1 MLDWMKKLFNKEE
14 EQTAMNKEVPKQIES
29 QPKIP
34 RVNHY
39 TEAREAQMASR
50 NAGKCRF
57 PLIPDDGFDEDD
69 VREQP
74 RFEEQHVQSGV
85 YEDQP
90 TQRGIK
96 VERSRRPYVE
106 KVVATYEEPEVQY
119 EPDPEPVVKKVS
131 VPSQESSRRPFRP
144 TEMISPIYGYNRPSV
159 EKKVE
164 KQEEEKE
171 REDLEISVEGK
182 SVVDAWLE
190 KKGYTLSAF
199 SEGQTTTPS
208 SSGRAGNQQEEQN
221 HSKKEEKSV
230 VDQWLEKNGYEIERQ
245 EPVVEEKEVV
255 QEINTPQEVSADEFL
270 HKTIAE
276 RTEDAG
282 KEKDVVVSNEN
293 SLQEELVDSQVE
305 HEDTILAEEMKCN
318 TEIEKQTSEESVIV
332 KAEEKLEETI
342 IVEIPEEFAE
352 IAETEEPEVEVTAET
367 EESEEVEVT
376 AETEESEEV
385 EVIAEAEESEEV
397 EVTAETEESEEVE
410 VTAETEESEEVE
422 VTAEAEESEEV
433 EVTAETEEFEEVKVI
448 AEAEESEE
456 AEVTTET
463 EESEEVEEIA
473 ETEESEEVEEI
484 AEAEESEE
492 VEVIAEAEESEEV
505 EVTTE
510 TEESEEVEVT
520 AETEESEEVEV
531 TAEAEESEEVEVT
544 AETEEFEEV
553 KVIAE
558 AEESEEAEVTTET
571 EESEEVEE
579 IAETEESEEVEEIA
593 EAEESEE
600 VEVIAEAEES
610 EEVEV
615 TTETEESEEVEVTAE
630 TEESEEVEVTAEAEE
645 SEEVEVTA
653 ETEEFEEVKVIAE
666 AEESE
671 EVEEIAEAEESEVEA
686 FVELEETQ
694 PEMVLDEAIEQK
706 SEFIHVAEA
715 DEQTK
720 KDVQSFANVLIA
732 ETEEN
737 KLVVEEALVAEEQ
750 PVVEE
755 APIAEGKPVVEE
767 APVAEEQLVVEE
779 ALVAEEQP
787 VVEEAPI
794 AEGKSVVEE
803 APVAEEQLV
812 VEETT
817 IAEEKPVVPKEEP
830 KREKKRHVPF
840 NVVMLKQDRTRLM
853 ERHAARTSVMQ
864 PSMGERVENKPVHQV
879 EESPVQQVVV
889 ESRVEEQ
896 PVKQVVVDPQ
906 VEEQPMQQVVVEP
919 QVEEQPMQQV
929 VVEPQVKEQ
938 PMQQVVVE
946 PQVEVQPMQQVVV
959 EPQVKEQPMQQVV
972 VEPQVKEQ
980 PMQQVVV
987 EPQVE
992 EQLGQQMVVE
1002 SQVEE
1007 KPMQQVV
1014 VEQVQKPISS
1024 TEVQEKAYVVN
1035 QRENDMRNVLQTP
1048 PTYTV
1053 PPLALL
1059 SIPRQAALDNKE
1071 WLEEQKELL
1080 DTTFNNFHVGAHVIN
1095 VSQGPAVTR
1104 FEVQP
1109 DPGVKV
1115 NKITNLS
1122 DDIKLSLAAKDIRI
1136 EAPIPGKSAIG
1147 IEVPNKESK
1156 PVFLREI
1163 LRSPVFTKS
1172 ESPLTV
1178 ALGLDI
1184 SGDPIVTD
1192 IRKMPHGLI
1201 AGATGSG
1208 KSVCINAI
1216 LTSILYKAKPHEVK
1230 LMLIDPKMV
1239 ELAPYNSVPHLVAP
1253 VITDV
1258 KAATAALKW
1267 AVEEMERRYELFAH
1281 AGARDLTRYNTIVS
1295 EREIPG
1301 ETLPYIVI
1309 VIDELADLMM
1319 VAPGD
1324 VEEAI
1329 CRIAQKA
1336 RACGIHLLVAT
1347 QRPSVDVI
1355 TGLIKSNI
1363 PTRIAFTVSS
1373 QVDSRTII
1381 DIGGAEKLLGR
1392 GDMLFLGNGTSKPV
1406 RVQGVYVSD
1415 DEIEK
1420 TVDHVK
1426 KQMKPNYLF
1435 QQEDLL
1441 AKTEQSESEDELFFD
1456 ACQFV
1461 VEQGGASTSSVQ
1473 RKFRI
1478 GYNRAARLIEEMES
1492 QGIISEARG
1501 TKPRDVLISEDE
1513 FAAMQETNV

>member
-14 EQTAMNKEVPKQIES
+14 EQTALNKEVQKQIES

-57 PLIPDDGFDEDD
+57 PLVPDNGFDEEDE
-69 VREQP
+69 REVDH
-74 RFEEQHVQSGV
+74 FEEQPVQGV
-85 YEDQP
+85 TYEEP
-90 TQRGIK
+90 TAQRGIQ

-106 KVVATYEEPEVQY
+106 KVVSTYEEPEVQY
-119 EPDPEPVVKKVS
+119 EPVREAVVKKAS
-131 VPSQESSRRPFRP
+131 APSQESNRRPFRP

-164 KQEEEKE
+164 KQEEVKE

-182 SVVDAWLE
+182 AVVDAWLE
-190 KKGYTLSAF
+190 KKGYTLSDF
-199 SEGQTTTPS
+199 SEGQATS
-208 SSGRAGNQQEEQN
+208 SSPSHESVGQQD
-221 HSKKEEKSV
+221 KKQEKSV

-245 EPVVEEKEVV
+245 EPLVE
-255 QEINTPQEVSADEFL
+255 
-270 HKTIAE
+270 
-276 RTEDAG
+276 
-282 KEKDVVVSNEN
+282 EKDVVVLNEN
-293 SLQEELVDSQVE
+293 NLQEELVASKVE
-305 HEDTILAEEMKCN
+305 HEDTILSEEIKRN
-318 TEIEKQTSEESVIV
+318 TEIKQPTIEVEKQAPEESVIV
-332 KAEEKLEETI
+332 KAEEKLAETI
-342 IVEIPEEFAE
+342 IVEIPEEPE
-352 IAETEEPEVEVTAET
+352 EVEVITETEEPEEVEVIIET
-367 EESEEVEVT
+367 EELEELEEVEVIT
-376 AETEESEEV
+376 ETEELEEV
-385 EVIAEAEESEEV
+385 EVIAESEEV
-397 EVTAETEESEEVE
+397 EV
-410 VTAETEESEEVE
+410 
-422 VTAEAEESEEV
+422 
-433 EVTAETEEFEEVKVI
+433 
-448 AEAEESEE
+448 
-456 AEVTTET
+456 
-463 EESEEVEEIA
+463 
-473 ETEESEEVEEI
+473 I

-505 EVTTE
+505 EVITE
-510 TEESEEVEVT
+510 TEEP
-520 AETEESEEVEV
+520 
-531 TAEAEESEEVEVT
+531 
-544 AETEEFEEV
+544 
-553 KVIAE
+553 
-558 AEESEEAEVTTET
+558 
-571 EESEEVEE
+571 
-579 IAETEESEEVEEIA
+579 
-593 EAEESEE
+593 EE

-615 TTETEESEEVEVTAE
+615 IAE
-630 TEESEEVEVTAEAEE
+630 TEEPEEVE
-645 SEEVEVTA
+645 
-653 ETEEFEEVKVIAE
+653 VIAE

-671 EVEEIAEAEESEVEA
+671 EVEVIAETEEPEEVEVIAETEELEEVEVIAETEAQEEVEVIAETEAQEEVEVIAETEEPEEVEVIAEAEELEEVE
-686 FVELEETQ
+686 VITETEELEEVEVIAEIKAPVVETFVALEEIQ
-694 PEMVLDEAIEQK
+694 QEDEAIEQK

-720 KDVQSFANVLIA
+720 NDVQSFANVLLA

-737 KLVVEEALVAEEQ
+737 KR
-750 PVVEE
+750 
-755 APIAEGKPVVEE
+755 VVEE
-767 APVAEEQLVVEE
+767 APVAEEQRVVEE
-779 ALVAEEQP
+779 TPVAEEQR
-787 VVEEAPI
+787 
-794 AEGKSVVEE
+794 VVEE
-803 APVAEEQLV
+803 APVAEEQRV
-812 VEETT
+812 VEEAPV
-817 IAEEKPVVPKEEP
+817 AEEQRVVEEAPVAEEQPVVKKEEP

-853 ERHAARTSVMQ
+853 ERHAARANAMQHSVNV
-864 PSMGERVENKPVHQV
+864 RVENR
-879 EESPVQQVVV
+879 PVQQVVA
-889 ESRVEEQ
+889 E
-896 PVKQVVVDPQ
+896 PQ
-906 VEEQPMQQVVVEP
+906 VEEQPMQQVVAEP

-929 VVEPQVKEQ
+929 VVESQVEEQ

-946 PQVEVQPMQQVVV
+946 S
-959 EPQVKEQPMQQVV
+959 
-972 VEPQVKEQ
+972 
-980 PMQQVVV
+980 
-987 EPQVE
+987 QVE
-992 EQLGQQMVVE
+992 EQSV
-1002 SQVEE
+1002 
-1007 KPMQQVV
+1007 QQVV
-1014 VEQVQKPISS
+1014 AEPQMEERPVQQVVEEQVQKPISS

-1035 QRENDMRNVLQTP
+1035 QRENDMRNVLHTP

-1059 SIPRQAALDNKE
+1059 SIPQQSALDNTE
-1071 WLEEQKELL
+1071 WLDEQKELL

-1420 TVDHVK
+1420 TVDHVR

-1435 QQEDLL
+1435 KQEDLL
-1441 AKTEQSESEDELFFD
+1441 AKTEQAESEDELFFE

-1478 GYNRAARLIEEMES
+1478 GYNRAARLIEEMQS

>member
-14 EQTAMNKEVPKQIES
+14 EQTAMNKEVPKQVES

-57 PLIPDDGFDEDD
+57 PLVPDNGFDEED
-69 VREQP
+69 VIETGH
-74 RFEEQHVQSGV
+74 FEEQPVQAV
-85 YEDQP
+85 TYENQP
-90 TQRGIK
+90 IQRGIK
-96 VERSRRPYVE
+96 VERSRRQYVE
-106 KVVATYEEPEVQY
+106 KVVSTYEEPEMQY
-119 EPDPEPVVKKVS
+119 EPEREPVVKKAS
-131 VPSQESSRRPFRP
+131 APAQESNRRPFRP

-159 EKKVE
+159 EKKEE
-164 KQEEEKE
+164 KQEEVKE

-190 KKGYTLSAF
+190 KKGYTLSDF
-199 SEGQTTTPS
+199 SEGQAPTS
-208 SSGRAGNQQEEQN
+208 SSHEGIDQQDQQ
-221 HSKKEEKSV
+221 SKKEEKSV

-245 EPVVEEKEVV
+245 EPIGEEVV
-255 QEINTPQEVSADEFL
+255 QEMSAPQEVPAAELL
-270 HKTIAE
+270 HETIAE
-276 RTEDAG
+276 RMEDA
-282 KEKDVVVSNEN
+282 KQEKDVVVKNVLQTE
-293 SLQEELVDSQVE
+293 SLASKVE
-305 HEDTILAEEMKCN
+305 HEDTILSEEIKRN
-318 TEIEKQTSEESVIV
+318 TEIEQPTIEVEKQAPEESVIV

-342 IVEIPEEFAE
+342 IVEIL
-352 IAETEEPEVEVTAET
+352 
-367 EESEEVEVT
+367 EEVEVI

-385 EVIAEAEESEEV
+385 EVIAETEESEEV
-397 EVTAETEESEEVE
+397 EVIAETEESEEVE
-410 VTAETEESEEVE
+410 VIAETEEQKEVE
-422 VTAEAEESEEV
+422 
-433 EVTAETEEFEEVKVI
+433 VI
-448 AEAEESEE
+448 AEAEEI
-456 AEVTTET
+456 
-463 EESEEVEEIA
+463 EEVEVIAETEAPEEVEVIA
-473 ETEESEEVEEI
+473 ETEEQKEVEVI
-484 AEAEESEE
+484 AEAEETEE
-492 VEVIAEAEESEEV
+492 VEVIAEAEEQEEV
-505 EVTTE
+505 E
-510 TEESEEVEVT
+510 
-520 AETEESEEVEV
+520 A
-531 TAEAEESEEVEVT
+531 
-544 AETEEFEEV
+544 
-553 KVIAE
+553 IAE
-558 AEESEEAEVTTET
+558 AEEQ
-571 EESEEVEE
+571 EEVE
-579 IAETEESEEVEEIA
+579 AIA
-593 EAEESEE
+593 EAEERKE
-600 VEVIAEAEES
+600 VEVIAETEAP
-610 EEVEV
+610 EEVEPV
-615 TTETEESEEVEVTAE
+615 V
-630 TEESEEVEVTAEAEE
+630 
-645 SEEVEVTA
+645 
-653 ETEEFEEVKVIAE
+653 
-666 AEESE
+666 
-671 EVEEIAEAEESEVEA
+671 
-686 FVELEETQ
+686 LEETQ
-694 PEMVLDEAIEQK
+694 QEMVLNEAIEQK
-706 SEFIHVAEA
+706 NEFIHVAEA

-720 KDVQSFANVLIA
+720 KDVQSFADVLI
-732 ETEEN
+732 T
-737 KLVVEEALVAEEQ
+737 
-750 PVVEE
+750 
-755 APIAEGKPVVEE
+755 
-767 APVAEEQLVVEE
+767 EEQLVVEE
-779 ALVAEEQP
+779 TPIVEEQPVAEETPIVEEQPVAEETPIVEEQPVAEETPVAEEQ
-787 VVEEAPI
+787 
-794 AEGKSVVEE
+794 SVVEE
-803 APVAEEQLV
+803 TPVAEEQLV
-812 VEETT
+812 VEETPV
-817 IAEEKPVVPKEEP
+817 AEEQSVVEEAPIVEEQPVAEETPIVEEQPVVQKEEP

-853 ERHAARTSVMQ
+853 ERHAARTNAMQ
-864 PSMGERVENKPVHQV
+864 PSMSERVENKSVHQV
-879 EESPVQQVVV
+879 EE
-889 ESRVEEQ
+889 
-896 PVKQVVVDPQ
+896 K
-906 VEEQPMQQVVVEP
+906 PMQQVVVEP
-919 QVEEQPMQQV
+919 QVEEKPV
-929 VVEPQVKEQ
+929 
-938 PMQQVVVE
+938 QQVVVE
-946 PQVEVQPMQQVVV
+946 PQVEEKPVQQVVV
-959 EPQVKEQPMQQVV
+959 EPQVEEKPVQQVV
-972 VEPQVKEQ
+972 VEPQVEEKPMQQVVVVEPQ
-980 PMQQVVV
+980 VEERPMQQVVV

-992 EQLGQQMVVE
+992 EKPMQQVVVE
-1002 SQVEE
+1002 PQVEE

-1014 VEQVQKPISS
+1014 VEPQVEERPMQQVVVEPQVEEKPMQQVVVEPQVEEKPVQQVVAEQVQKPISS
-1024 TEVQEKAYVVN
+1024 TEVEEKAYVVN
-1035 QRENDMRNVLQTP
+1035 QRENDVRNVLQTP
-1048 PTYTV
+1048 PTYTI
-1053 PPLALL
+1053 PPLTLL
-1059 SIPRQAALDNKE
+1059 SIPQQAALDNTE

-1435 QQEDLL
+1435 KQEDLL
-1441 AKTEQSESEDELFFD
+1441 AKTEQAESEDELFLD

-1492 QGIISEARG
+1492 QGIISEGRG

>member
-14 EQTAMNKEVPKQIES
+14 EQTAMNKEVQKQVES

-57 PLIPDDGFDEDD
+57 PLVPDNGFDEED
-69 VREQP
+69 VIETG
-74 RFEEQHVQSGV
+74 RFEEQPVQAVTYKES
-85 YEDQP
+85 P
-90 TQRGIK
+90 IQRGIK
-96 VERSRRPYVE
+96 VERSRRQYVE
-106 KVVATYEEPEVQY
+106 KVVSTYEEPEMQY
-119 EPDPEPVVKKVS
+119 EPEREPVVKKAS
-131 VPSQESSRRPFRP
+131 TPAQESNRRPFRP

-159 EKKVE
+159 EKKEE
-164 KQEEEKE
+164 KQEEVKE

-190 KKGYTLSAF
+190 KKGYTLSHF
-199 SEGQTTTPS
+199 SEGQAPTS
-208 SSGRAGNQQEEQN
+208 SSHERVEEQDQQ
-221 HSKKEEKSV
+221 SKKEEKSV

-245 EPVVEEKEVV
+245 EPIVEEKEVA
-255 QEINTPQEVSADEFL
+255 QEMSAPQEVPAAELL
-270 HKTIAE
+270 HETIAE
-276 RTEDAG
+276 RMEDA
-282 KEKDVVVSNEN
+282 KQEKDVVVEN
-293 SLQEELVDSQVE
+293 VLQTESLASKVE
-305 HEDTILAEEMKCN
+305 HEDTILLEEMKRN
-318 TEIEKQTSEESVIV
+318 TEIDQPTIEVEKQAPEESVIV

-342 IVEIPEEFAE
+342 IVEIPEEFE
-352 IAETEEPEVEVTAET
+352 EVDVITETEESEEVEVIAEAEESEEVEVIAET
-367 EESEEVEVT
+367 EESEEVEVIAET
-376 AETEESEEV
+376 EESEEVEVIAETEESEEVEVIAETEESEEVEVIAETEESEEV

-397 EVTAETEESEEVE
+397 EV
-410 VTAETEESEEVE
+410 
-422 VTAEAEESEEV
+422 
-433 EVTAETEEFEEVKVI
+433 
-448 AEAEESEE
+448 
-456 AEVTTET
+456 
-463 EESEEVEEIA
+463 IA
-473 ETEESEEVEEI
+473 ET
-484 AEAEESEE
+484 EESEE

-505 EVTTE
+505 EVI
-510 TEESEEVEVT
+510 
-520 AETEESEEVEV
+520 AETK
-531 TAEAEESEEVEVT
+531 AP
-544 AETEEFEEV
+544 
-553 KVIAE
+553 
-558 AEESEEAEVTTET
+558 EEAEPV
-571 EESEEVEE
+571 V
-579 IAETEESEEVEEIA
+579 
-593 EAEESEE
+593 
-600 VEVIAEAEES
+600 
-610 EEVEV
+610 
-615 TTETEESEEVEVTAE
+615 
-630 TEESEEVEVTAEAEE
+630 
-645 SEEVEVTA
+645 
-653 ETEEFEEVKVIAE
+653 
-666 AEESE
+666 
-671 EVEEIAEAEESEVEA
+671 
-686 FVELEETQ
+686 LEETQ
-694 PEMVLDEAIEQK
+694 QEMVLNEAIEQK
-706 SEFIHVAEA
+706 NEFIHVAEA

-720 KDVQSFANVLIA
+720 KDVQSFADVLIA
-732 ETEEN
+732 EEA
-737 KLVVEEALVAEEQ
+737 VIEEAVIEEEQ

-755 APIAEGKPVVEE
+755 AVIEEEQRVVEETVIEEEQPVAEETPVVEEPPVVEE
-767 APVAEEQLVVEE
+767 AAIEEEQSVVEE
-779 ALVAEEQP
+779 TPVVEEQP
-787 VVEEAPI
+787 VVEETVI
-794 AEGKSVVEE
+794 EE
-803 APVAEEQLV
+803 EQPVAEETPV
-812 VEETT
+812 
-817 IAEEKPVVPKEEP
+817 AEEPPVVQKEEP

-840 NVVMLKQDRTRLM
+840 NVVMLKQDRARLV
-853 ERHAARTSVMQ
+853 ERHAARTNAMQ
-864 PSMGERVENKPVHQV
+864 PSMKERVENKPVHQV
-879 EESPVQQVVV
+879 EEQPMQQVVV
-889 ESRVEEQ
+889 EPQVEEQ
-896 PVKQVVVDPQ
+896 PMQQVAVEPQVEEQPMQQVAVEPQVEEQPMQQVAVEPQ

-929 VVEPQVKEQ
+929 VVEPQTE
-938 PMQQVVVE
+938 
-946 PQVEVQPMQQVVV
+946 
-959 EPQVKEQPMQQVV
+959 
-972 VEPQVKEQ
+972 EQ

-992 EQLGQQMVVE
+992 ERPV
-1002 SQVEE
+1002 
-1007 KPMQQVV
+1007 QQVV
-1014 VEQVQKPISS
+1014 VESQQVQKPISS
-1024 TEVQEKAYVVN
+1024 TEVEEKAYVVN
-1035 QRENDMRNVLQTP
+1035 QRENDVRNVLQTP
-1048 PTYTV
+1048 PTYTI
-1053 PPLALL
+1053 PSLTLL
-1059 SIPRQAALDNKE
+1059 SIPQQAALDNTE

-1435 QQEDLL
+1435 KQEDLL
-1441 AKTEQSESEDELFFD
+1441 AKTEQAESEDELFLD

-1492 QGIISEARG
+1492 QGIISEGRG

>member
-57 PLIPDDGFDEDD
+57 PLVPDNGFDEEDESE
-69 VREQP
+69 VN
-74 RFEEQHVQSGV
+74 RFEEQPVQGV
-85 YEDQP
+85 TYEEP
-90 TQRGIK
+90 TAQRGIK

-106 KVVATYEEPEVQY
+106 KVVSTYEEPEVQY
-119 EPDPEPVVKKVS
+119 EPVRESVVKKAS
-131 VPSQESSRRPFRP
+131 VPSQESNRRPFRP

-159 EKKVE
+159 EKKEE
-164 KQEEEKE
+164 KQEEVKE

-190 KKGYTLSAF
+190 KKGYTLSDF
-199 SEGQTTTPS
+199 SEGQAPTS
-208 SSGRAGNQQEEQN
+208 SSHRAANQQGEQQYEEN
-221 HSKKEEKSV
+221 KKEEKSV

-245 EPVVEEKEVV
+245 VPLVEEKEVI
-255 QEINTPQEVSADEFL
+255 QEMSTPQEVSADELL
-270 HKTIAE
+270 HKTVAE
-276 RTEDAG
+276 QMESA
-282 KEKDVVVSNEN
+282 KLEKDVVVLNEN
-293 SLQEELVDSQVE
+293 NLQEELVASKVE
-305 HEDTILAEEMKCN
+305 HEDTILSEEIKRN
-318 TEIEKQTSEESVIV
+318 TEIKQPTIEVEKQAPEESVIV

-342 IVEIPEEFAE
+342 IVEIL
-352 IAETEEPEVEVTAET
+352 
-367 EESEEVEVT
+367 EEV
-376 AETEESEEV
+376 SKV
-385 EVIAEAEESEEV
+385 EVI
-397 EVTAETEESEEVE
+397 
-410 VTAETEESEEVE
+410 
-422 VTAEAEESEEV
+422 
-433 EVTAETEEFEEVKVI
+433 AETEEFEEVVMETEAPEEVEVI
-448 AEAEESEE
+448 TETEESEE
-456 AEVTTET
+456 AEV
-463 EESEEVEEIA
+463 
-473 ETEESEEVEEI
+473 I

-505 EVTTE
+505 EVITE
-510 TEESEEVEVT
+510 TEEL
-520 AETEESEEVEV
+520 
-531 TAEAEESEEVEVT
+531 
-544 AETEEFEEV
+544 
-553 KVIAE
+553 
-558 AEESEEAEVTTET
+558 EEAEV
-571 EESEEVEE
+571 
-579 IAETEESEEVEEIA
+579 IAET
-593 EAEESEE
+593 EESEE

-615 TTETEESEEVEVTAE
+615 ITETEELEEVE
-630 TEESEEVEVTAEAEE
+630 
-645 SEEVEVTA
+645 
-653 ETEEFEEVKVIAE
+653 VIAE

-671 EVEEIAEAEESEVEA
+671 EVEVIAEAEGSEEAEVIAEVEESEEVEVIAEAEESEEAEVIAEINAPVVET
-686 FVELEETQ
+686 FVALEEIQ
-694 PEMVLDEAIEQK
+694 QEDEAIEQK
-706 SEFIHVAEA
+706 SEFIYVAEA

-720 KDVQSFANVLIA
+720 KDVQSFADVLIA
-732 ETEEN
+732 E
-737 KLVVEEALVAEEQ
+737 EQ
-750 PVVEE
+750 R
-755 APIAEGKPVVEE
+755 VVEE
-767 APVAEEQLVVEE
+767 APVAEEQQVVEE
-779 ALVAEEQP
+779 APVVEEQSVVEEAPVVEEQPVAEETLVAEEQR
-787 VVEEAPI
+787 
-794 AEGKSVVEE
+794 VVEE
-803 APVAEEQLV
+803 APVAEEQQV
-812 VEETT
+812 VEEAPVVEEQSVVEEAPVVEEQPV
-817 IAEEKPVVPKEEP
+817 AEETPVAEEQPVVQKEEP

-853 ERHAARTSVMQ
+853 ERHAARANAMQ
-864 PSMGERVENKPVHQV
+864 PSANVRVENKPVQQEVAEPQV
-879 EESPVQQVVV
+879 EERPVQQVVAKPQ
-889 ESRVEEQ
+889 VEEH
-896 PVKQVVVDPQ
+896 PVQQVVAKPQ
-906 VEEQPMQQVVVEP
+906 VEEQPMQQVVAEPQVEERPVQQEVAEP

-929 VVEPQVKEQ
+929 VA
-938 PMQQVVVE
+938 E
-946 PQVEVQPMQQVVV
+946 PQVEERPVQQVVA
-959 EPQVKEQPMQQVV
+959 
-972 VEPQVKEQ
+972 
-980 PMQQVVV
+980 

-992 EQLGQQMVVE
+992 EQ
-1002 SQVEE
+1002 
-1007 KPMQQVV
+1007 PIQQVV

-1035 QRENDMRNVLQTP
+1035 QRENDMRNVLHTP

-1059 SIPRQAALDNKE
+1059 SIPQQSALDNTE

-1435 QQEDLL
+1435 KQEDLL
-1441 AKTEQSESEDELFFD
+1441 AKTEQAESEDELFLD

-1492 QGIISEARG
+1492 QGIISEGRG

>member
-1 MLDWMKKLFNKEE
+1 
-14 EQTAMNKEVPKQIES
+14 T
-29 QPKIP
+29 
-34 RVNHY
+34 
-39 TEAREAQMASR
+39 
-50 NAGKCRF
+50 
-57 PLIPDDGFDEDD
+57 
-69 VREQP
+69 
-74 RFEEQHVQSGV
+74 
-85 YEDQP
+85 
-90 TQRGIK
+90 
-96 VERSRRPYVE
+96 
-106 KVVATYEEPEVQY
+106 
-119 EPDPEPVVKKVS
+119 
-131 VPSQESSRRPFRP
+131 
-144 TEMISPIYGYNRPSV
+144 
-159 EKKVE
+159 
-164 KQEEEKE
+164 
-171 REDLEISVEGK
+171 
-182 SVVDAWLE
+182 
-190 KKGYTLSAF
+190 
-199 SEGQTTTPS
+199 
-208 SSGRAGNQQEEQN
+208 
-221 HSKKEEKSV
+221 
-230 VDQWLEKNGYEIERQ
+230 
-245 EPVVEEKEVV
+245 
-255 QEINTPQEVSADEFL
+255 
-270 HKTIAE
+270 
-276 RTEDAG
+276 
-282 KEKDVVVSNEN
+282 
-293 SLQEELVDSQVE
+293 EEL
-305 HEDTILAEEMKCN
+305 
-318 TEIEKQTSEESVIV
+318 
-332 KAEEKLEETI
+332 
-342 IVEIPEEFAE
+342 
-352 IAETEEPEVEVTAET
+352 
-367 EESEEVEVT
+367 
-376 AETEESEEV
+376 EEV
-385 EVIAEAEESEEV
+385 EVIAETEELEEV
-397 EVTAETEESEEVE
+397 EV
-410 VTAETEESEEVE
+410 
-422 VTAEAEESEEV
+422 
-433 EVTAETEEFEEVKVI
+433 
-448 AEAEESEE
+448 
-456 AEVTTET
+456 
-463 EESEEVEEIA
+463 
-473 ETEESEEVEEI
+473 I

-492 VEVIAEAEESEEV
+492 VEVIAEAEESEE
-505 EVTTE
+505 
-510 TEESEEVEVT
+510 
-520 AETEESEEVEV
+520 AE
-531 TAEAEESEEVEVT
+531 
-544 AETEEFEEV
+544 
-553 KVIAE
+553 VIAE
-558 AEESEEAEVTTET
+558 V
-571 EESEEVEE
+571 
-579 IAETEESEEVEEIA
+579 
-593 EAEESEE
+593 EESEE

-610 EEVEV
+610 EE
-615 TTETEESEEVEVTAE
+615 AE
-630 TEESEEVEVTAEAEE
+630 
-645 SEEVEVTA
+645 
-653 ETEEFEEVKVIAE
+653 VIAE
-666 AEESE
+666 INAPVVETF
-671 EVEEIAEAEESEVEA
+671 VALEEIQQE
-686 FVELEETQ
+686 
-694 PEMVLDEAIEQK
+694 DEAIEQK
-706 SEFIHVAEA
+706 SEFIYVAEA

-720 KDVQSFANVLIA
+720 KDVQSFADVLIA
-732 ETEEN
+732 E
-737 KLVVEEALVAEEQ
+737 EQ
-750 PVVEE
+750 
-755 APIAEGKPVVEE
+755 PVVEE
-767 APVAEEQLVVEE
+767 APVAEEQQVVEE
-779 ALVAEEQP
+779 APVVEEQSVVEEAPVVEEQPVAEETPVAEEQP
-787 VVEEAPI
+787 VV
-794 AEGKSVVEE
+794 
-803 APVAEEQLV
+803 Q
-812 VEETT
+812 
-817 IAEEKPVVPKEEP
+817 KEEP

-853 ERHAARTSVMQ
+853 ERHAARANAMQ
-864 PSMGERVENKPVHQV
+864 PSANVRVENKPVQQEVAEPQV
-879 EESPVQQVVV
+879 EERPVQQVVAKPQ
-889 ESRVEEQ
+889 VEEH
-896 PVKQVVVDPQ
+896 PVQQVVAKPQ
-906 VEEQPMQQVVVEP
+906 VEEQTMQQVVAEPQVEERPVQQEVAEP

-929 VVEPQVKEQ
+929 VA
-938 PMQQVVVE
+938 
-946 PQVEVQPMQQVVV
+946 
-959 EPQVKEQPMQQVV
+959 
-972 VEPQVKEQ
+972 
-980 PMQQVVV
+980 

-992 EQLGQQMVVE
+992 EQ
-1002 SQVEE
+1002 
-1007 KPMQQVV
+1007 PIQQVV

-1035 QRENDMRNVLQTP
+1035 QRENDMRNVLHTP

-1059 SIPRQAALDNKE
+1059 SIPQQSALDNTE

-1239 ELAPYNSVPHLVAP
+1239 ELAPYNAVPHLVAP

-1435 QQEDLL
+1435 KQEDLL
-1441 AKTEQSESEDELFFD
+1441 AKTEQAESEDELFFE

-1478 GYNRAARLIEEMES
+1478 GYNRAARLIEEMQS

>member
-1 MLDWMKKLFNKEE
+1 EE
-14 EQTAMNKEVPKQIES
+14 GPVAK
-29 QPKIP
+29 
-34 RVNHY
+34 
-39 TEAREAQMASR
+39 
-50 NAGKCRF
+50 
-57 PLIPDDGFDEDD
+57 
-69 VREQP
+69 EQP
-74 RFEEQHVQSGV
+74 IVQ
-85 YEDQP
+85 
-90 TQRGIK
+90 
-96 VERSRRPYVE
+96 
-106 KVVATYEEPEVQY
+106 
-119 EPDPEPVVKKVS
+119 
-131 VPSQESSRRPFRP
+131 
-144 TEMISPIYGYNRPSV
+144 
-159 EKKVE
+159 
-164 KQEEEKE
+164 
-171 REDLEISVEGK
+171 
-182 SVVDAWLE
+182 
-190 KKGYTLSAF
+190 
-199 SEGQTTTPS
+199 
-208 SSGRAGNQQEEQN
+208 
-221 HSKKEEKSV
+221 
-230 VDQWLEKNGYEIERQ
+230 
-245 EPVVEEKEVV
+245 
-255 QEINTPQEVSADEFL
+255 
-270 HKTIAE
+270 
-276 RTEDAG
+276 
-282 KEKDVVVSNEN
+282 
-293 SLQEELVDSQVE
+293 
-305 HEDTILAEEMKCN
+305 
-318 TEIEKQTSEESVIV
+318 
-332 KAEEKLEETI
+332 
-342 IVEIPEEFAE
+342 
-352 IAETEEPEVEVTAET
+352 
-367 EESEEVEVT
+367 
-376 AETEESEEV
+376 
-385 EVIAEAEESEEV
+385 
-397 EVTAETEESEEVE
+397 
-410 VTAETEESEEVE
+410 
-422 VTAEAEESEEV
+422 
-433 EVTAETEEFEEVKVI
+433 
-448 AEAEESEE
+448 
-456 AEVTTET
+456 
-463 EESEEVEEIA
+463 
-473 ETEESEEVEEI
+473 
-484 AEAEESEE
+484 
-492 VEVIAEAEESEEV
+492 
-505 EVTTE
+505 
-510 TEESEEVEVT
+510 
-520 AETEESEEVEV
+520 
-531 TAEAEESEEVEVT
+531 
-544 AETEEFEEV
+544 
-553 KVIAE
+553 
-558 AEESEEAEVTTET
+558 
-571 EESEEVEE
+571 
-579 IAETEESEEVEEIA
+579 
-593 EAEESEE
+593 
-600 VEVIAEAEES
+600 
-610 EEVEV
+610 
-615 TTETEESEEVEVTAE
+615 
-630 TEESEEVEVTAEAEE
+630 
-645 SEEVEVTA
+645 
-653 ETEEFEEVKVIAE
+653 
-666 AEESE
+666 
-671 EVEEIAEAEESEVEA
+671 
-686 FVELEETQ
+686 
-694 PEMVLDEAIEQK
+694 
-706 SEFIHVAEA
+706 
-715 DEQTK
+715 
-720 KDVQSFANVLIA
+720 
-732 ETEEN
+732 
-737 KLVVEEALVAEEQ
+737 
-750 PVVEE
+750 
-755 APIAEGKPVVEE
+755 
-767 APVAEEQLVVEE
+767 
-779 ALVAEEQP
+779 
-787 VVEEAPI
+787 
-794 AEGKSVVEE
+794 
-803 APVAEEQLV
+803 
-812 VEETT
+812 
-817 IAEEKPVVPKEEP
+817 KEEP

-853 ERHAARTSVMQ
+853 ERHAARTSAMQ
-864 PSMGERVENKPVHQV
+864 SSMSERVENKPVHQFEEQPTQQMVVEPRV
-879 EESPVQQVVV
+879 EEQPTQQMVVEPRVEEQPVQQVVV
-889 ESRVEEQ
+889 E
-896 PVKQVVVDPQ
+896 PQ
-906 VEEQPMQQVVVEP
+906 VEEKPMQQVVVEPQVEEKPMQQVVVEPQVEEKPMQQVVVEP
-919 QVEEQPMQQV
+919 QVEEQPA
-929 VVEPQVKEQ
+929 
-938 PMQQVVVE
+938 
-946 PQVEVQPMQQVVV
+946 
-959 EPQVKEQPMQQVV
+959 
-972 VEPQVKEQ
+972 
-980 PMQQVVV
+980 
-987 EPQVE
+987 
-992 EQLGQQMVVE
+992 QQMVVE
-1002 SQVEE
+1002 SRMEEQPVQQMVVESRVEE
-1007 KPMQQVV
+1007 RPVQQMVAG
-1014 VEQVQKPISS
+1014 QVQKPSSS
-1024 TEVQEKAYVVN
+1024 TEPQEKAYVVN

-1059 SIPRQAALDNKE
+1059 SIPQQSALDNTE

-1230 LMLIDPKMV
+1230 LILIDPKMV

-1435 QQEDLL
+1435 KQEDLL
-1441 AKTEQSESEDELFFD
+1441 AKSEQSESEDELFLD

-1492 QGIISEARG
+1492 QGIISEGRG

-1513 FAAMQETNV
+1513 FAAMQETNI

>member
-14 EQTAMNKEVPKQIES
+14 EQTAMNKEVPKQVES

-57 PLIPDDGFDEDD
+57 PLVPDNGFDEED
-69 VREQP
+69 VIETGHFEKPPVQAVTYENQP
-74 RFEEQHVQSGV
+74 I
-85 YEDQP
+85 
-90 TQRGIK
+90 QRGIK
-96 VERSRRPYVE
+96 VERSRRQYVE
-106 KVVATYEEPEVQY
+106 KVVSTYEEPEIQY
-119 EPDPEPVVKKVS
+119 EPEREPVVKKAS
-131 VPSQESSRRPFRP
+131 TPAQESNRRPFRP

-159 EKKVE
+159 EKKEE
-164 KQEEEKE
+164 KQEEVKE

-190 KKGYTLSAF
+190 KKGYTLSDF
-199 SEGQTTTPS
+199 SEGQAPTS
-208 SSGRAGNQQEEQN
+208 SSHEGIDQQDQQ
-221 HSKKEEKSV
+221 SKKEEKSV

-245 EPVVEEKEVV
+245 EPIVEEVV
-255 QEINTPQEVSADEFL
+255 QEMSAPQEVPAAELL
-270 HKTIAE
+270 HETIAE
-276 RTEDAG
+276 RMEDA
-282 KEKDVVVSNEN
+282 KQEKDVVVKNVLQTE
-293 SLQEELVDSQVE
+293 SLASKIE
-305 HEDTILAEEMKCN
+305 HEDTILSEEIKRN
-318 TEIEKQTSEESVIV
+318 TEIEQPTIEVEKQAPEESVIV

-342 IVEIPEEFAE
+342 IVEIPEEVE
-352 IAETEEPEVEVTAET
+352 VIAEP
-367 EESEEVEVT
+367 
-376 AETEESEEV
+376 EESEEV
-385 EVIAEAEESEEV
+385 EVIAEP
-397 EVTAETEESEEVE
+397 
-410 VTAETEESEEVE
+410 
-422 VTAEAEESEEV
+422 
-433 EVTAETEEFEEVKVI
+433 
-448 AEAEESEE
+448 
-456 AEVTTET
+456 
-463 EESEEVEEIA
+463 
-473 ETEESEEVEEI
+473 
-484 AEAEESEE
+484 EESEE
-492 VEVIAEAEESEEV
+492 VEVIAEP
-505 EVTTE
+505 
-510 TEESEEVEVT
+510 
-520 AETEESEEVEV
+520 
-531 TAEAEESEEVEVT
+531 
-544 AETEEFEEV
+544 
-553 KVIAE
+553 
-558 AEESEEAEVTTET
+558 
-571 EESEEVEE
+571 
-579 IAETEESEEVEEIA
+579 
-593 EAEESEE
+593 EESEE
-600 VEVIAEAEES
+600 VEVIAETEEQKEVEVIAEAEEQEEVEAIAEAEERKEVEVIAEPEES

-615 TTETEESEEVEVTAE
+615 IAE
-630 TEESEEVEVTAEAEE
+630 TEEQKEVE
-645 SEEVEVTA
+645 
-653 ETEEFEEVKVIAE
+653 VIAE
-666 AEESE
+666 AEEQE
-671 EVEEIAEAEESEVEA
+671 EVEAIAEAEEQEEVEA
-686 FVELEETQ
+686 IAEAEERKEVEVIAETEAPEEVEPVVLEETQ
-694 PEMVLDEAIEQK
+694 QEMVLNEAIEQK
-706 SEFIHVAEA
+706 NEFIHVAEA

-720 KDVQSFANVLIA
+720 KDVQSFADVLI
-732 ETEEN
+732 T
-737 KLVVEEALVAEEQ
+737 
-750 PVVEE
+750 
-755 APIAEGKPVVEE
+755 
-767 APVAEEQLVVEE
+767 
-779 ALVAEEQP
+779 
-787 VVEEAPI
+787 
-794 AEGKSVVEE
+794 
-803 APVAEEQLV
+803 EEQLV
-812 VEETT
+812 VEETP
-817 IAEEKPVVPKEEP
+817 IVEEQPVAEETPIVEEQPVAEETPIVEEQPVVQKEEP

-853 ERHAARTSVMQ
+853 ERHAARTNAMQ
-864 PSMGERVENKPVHQV
+864 PSMSERVENKSVHQV
-879 EESPVQQVVV
+879 EE
-889 ESRVEEQ
+889 
-896 PVKQVVVDPQ
+896 K
-906 VEEQPMQQVVVEP
+906 PMQQVVVEP
-919 QVEEQPMQQV
+919 QVEEQPV
-929 VVEPQVKEQ
+929 
-938 PMQQVVVE
+938 QQVVVE
-946 PQVEVQPMQQVVV
+946 PQVE
-959 EPQVKEQPMQQVV
+959 EK
-972 VEPQVKEQ
+972 

-992 EQLGQQMVVE
+992 EKPMQQVVVE
-1002 SQVEE
+1002 PQVEE

-1014 VEQVQKPISS
+1014 VEPQVEEKPVQQVVAEQVQKPISS
-1024 TEVQEKAYVVN
+1024 TEVEEKAYVVN
-1035 QRENDMRNVLQTP
+1035 QRENDVRNVLQTP
-1048 PTYTV
+1048 PTYTI
-1053 PPLALL
+1053 PPLTLL
-1059 SIPRQAALDNKE
+1059 SIPQQAALDNTE

-1435 QQEDLL
+1435 KQEDLL
-1441 AKTEQSESEDELFFD
+1441 AKTEQAESEDELFLD

-1492 QGIISEARG
+1492 QGIISEGRG

>member
-14 EQTAMNKEVPKQIES
+14 EQTAMNKEVQKQVES

-57 PLIPDDGFDEDD
+57 PLVPDNGFDEED
-69 VREQP
+69 VIETG
-74 RFEEQHVQSGV
+74 RFEEQPVQAVTYKES
-85 YEDQP
+85 P
-90 TQRGIK
+90 IQRGIK
-96 VERSRRPYVE
+96 VERSRRQYVE
-106 KVVATYEEPEVQY
+106 KVVSTYEEPEMQY
-119 EPDPEPVVKKVS
+119 EPEREPVVKKAS
-131 VPSQESSRRPFRP
+131 TPAQESNRRPFRP

-159 EKKVE
+159 EKKEE
-164 KQEEEKE
+164 KQEEVKE

-190 KKGYTLSAF
+190 KKGYTLSHF
-199 SEGQTTTPS
+199 SEGQTPTS
-208 SSGRAGNQQEEQN
+208 SSHERVDEQDQQ
-221 HSKKEEKSV
+221 SKKEEKSV

-245 EPVVEEKEVV
+245 EPIVEEKEVA
-255 QEINTPQEVSADEFL
+255 QEMSAPQEVPAAEVL
-270 HKTIAE
+270 HETIAE
-276 RTEDAG
+276 RMEDA
-282 KEKDVVVSNEN
+282 KQEKDVVVEN
-293 SLQEELVDSQVE
+293 VLQTESLASKVE
-305 HEDTILAEEMKCN
+305 HEDTILSEEMKRN
-318 TEIEKQTSEESVIV
+318 TEIEQPTIEVEKQAPEESVIV

-342 IVEIPEEFAE
+342 IVEIPEEFE
-352 IAETEEPEVEVTAET
+352 EVDVITETEESEEVEVIAET
-367 EESEEVEVT
+367 EESEEVEVIT
-376 AETEESEEV
+376 ETEESEEV

-397 EVTAETEESEEVE
+397 EVIAETEESEEVE
-410 VTAETEESEEVE
+410 VIAETEESEEVE
-422 VTAEAEESEEV
+422 V
-433 EVTAETEEFEEVKVI
+433 
-448 AEAEESEE
+448 
-456 AEVTTET
+456 
-463 EESEEVEEIA
+463 
-473 ETEESEEVEEI
+473 I

-505 EVTTE
+505 EV
-510 TEESEEVEVT
+510 
-520 AETEESEEVEV
+520 
-531 TAEAEESEEVEVT
+531 
-544 AETEEFEEV
+544 
-553 KVIAE
+553 
-558 AEESEEAEVTTET
+558 
-571 EESEEVEE
+571 
-579 IAETEESEEVEEIA
+579 IA

-615 TTETEESEEVEVTAE
+615 I
-630 TEESEEVEVTAEAEE
+630 AEAEE
-645 SEEVEVTA
+645 SEEVEVIA
-653 ETEEFEEVKVIAE
+653 ETEAPEE
-666 AEESE
+666 AEP
-671 EVEEIAEAEESEVEA
+671 VV
-686 FVELEETQ
+686 LEETKQ
-694 PEMVLDEAIEQK
+694 EMVLNEAIEQK
-706 SEFIHVAEA
+706 NEFIHVAEA

-720 KDVQSFANVLIA
+720 KDVQSFADVLIA
-732 ETEEN
+732 EEAAIEEEQS
-737 KLVVEEALVAEEQ
+737 VVEEAVIEEEQSVVEEAVIEEEQ

-755 APIAEGKPVVEE
+755 AVIE
-767 APVAEEQLVVEE
+767 
-779 ALVAEEQP
+779 EEQP
-787 VVEEAPI
+787 VVEETPV
-794 AEGKSVVEE
+794 EEEQSVVEE
-803 APVAEEQLV
+803 APVVEEPPVVEEAVIEEEQRV
-812 VEETT
+812 VEETV
-817 IAEEKPVVPKEEP
+817 IEEEQSVAEETPVAEEPPVVQKEEP

-840 NVVMLKQDRTRLM
+840 NVVMLKQDRARLV
-853 ERHAARTSVMQ
+853 ERHAARTNAMQ
-864 PSMGERVENKPVHQV
+864 PSMKERVENKPVHQV
-879 EESPVQQVVV
+879 EE
-889 ESRVEEQ
+889 
-896 PVKQVVVDPQ
+896 K
-906 VEEQPMQQVVVEP
+906 PMQQVVVEP
-919 QVEEQPMQQV
+919 QVEEKPMQQV
-929 VVEPQVKEQ
+929 AVEPQVEEKL
-938 PMQQVVVE
+938 MQQVVVE
-946 PQVEVQPMQQVVV
+946 PQVEEKPMQQVVV
-959 EPQVKEQPMQQVV
+959 EPQTEEKPMQQVV
-972 VEPQVKEQ
+972 VEPQTEEK

-992 EQLGQQMVVE
+992 ERPV
-1002 SQVEE
+1002 
-1007 KPMQQVV
+1007 QQVV
-1014 VEQVQKPISS
+1014 VESQQVQKPISS
-1024 TEVQEKAYVVN
+1024 TEVEEKAYVVN
-1035 QRENDMRNVLQTP
+1035 QRENDVRNVLQTP
-1048 PTYTV
+1048 PTYTI
-1053 PPLALL
+1053 PSLTLL
-1059 SIPRQAALDNKE
+1059 SIPQQAALDNTE

-1435 QQEDLL
+1435 KQEDLL
-1441 AKTEQSESEDELFFD
+1441 AKTEQAESEDELFLD

-1492 QGIISEARG
+1492 QGIISEGRG

>member
-57 PLIPDDGFDEDD
+57 PLVPDNGFDEEDESE
-69 VREQP
+69 VN
-74 RFEEQHVQSGV
+74 RFEEQPVQGV
-85 YEDQP
+85 AYEEP
-90 TQRGIK
+90 TAQRGIK

-106 KVVATYEEPEVQY
+106 KVVSTYEEPEVQY
-119 EPDPEPVVKKVS
+119 EPVRESVVKKAS
-131 VPSQESSRRPFRP
+131 APSQESNRRPFRP

-164 KQEEEKE
+164 KQEEVKE

-182 SVVDAWLE
+182 AVVDAWLE
-190 KKGYTLSAF
+190 KKGYKLSDF
-199 SEGQTTTPS
+199 SEGQATS
-208 SSGRAGNQQEEQN
+208 SAPGEVVEQKGQQG
-221 HSKKEEKSV
+221 KKEEKSV

-245 EPVVEEKEVV
+245 VPLVEEKEVIK
-255 QEINTPQEVSADEFL
+255 EMSTPQEVSADELL
-270 HKTIAE
+270 HKTVAE
-276 RTEDAG
+276 QMESA
-282 KEKDVVVSNEN
+282 KLEKDVVVLNEN
-293 SLQEELVDSQVE
+293 NLQEELVASKVE
-305 HEDTILAEEMKCN
+305 HEDTILSEEIKRN
-318 TEIEKQTSEESVIV
+318 TEIKQPTIEVEKQAPEESVIV

-342 IVEIPEEFAE
+342 IVEIPEELE
-352 IAETEEPEVEVTAET
+352 EVEVIAET
-367 EESEEVEVT
+367 EESEEVEV
-376 AETEESEEV
+376 
-385 EVIAEAEESEEV
+385 
-397 EVTAETEESEEVE
+397 
-410 VTAETEESEEVE
+410 
-422 VTAEAEESEEV
+422 
-433 EVTAETEEFEEVKVI
+433 
-448 AEAEESEE
+448 
-456 AEVTTET
+456 
-463 EESEEVEEIA
+463 
-473 ETEESEEVEEI
+473 I

-505 EVTTE
+505 EVITE
-510 TEESEEVEVT
+510 TEESEEVEVIVET
-520 AETEESEEVEV
+520 EELEEVEVIAETEESEEVEV
-531 TAEAEESEEVEVT
+531 
-544 AETEEFEEV
+544 
-553 KVIAE
+553 
-558 AEESEEAEVTTET
+558 
-571 EESEEVEE
+571 
-579 IAETEESEEVEEIA
+579 IAETEEA
-593 EAEESEE
+593 EE

-615 TTETEESEEVEVTAE
+615 IAETEELEEVEVIAE
-630 TEESEEVEVTAEAEE
+630 TEELEEVEVIAETEE
-645 SEEVEVTA
+645 LEEVEVIA
-653 ETEEFEEVKVIAE
+653 ETEELEEVEVIAE
-666 AEESE
+666 TKAP
-671 EVEEIAEAEESEVEA
+671 VVKTFVALEEIQQEDEV
-686 FVELEETQ
+686 
-694 PEMVLDEAIEQK
+694 IEQN

-720 KDVQSFANVLIA
+720 NDVQSFANVLIA

-737 KLVVEEALVAEEQ
+737 KQVVEEAPVVEEQSVEEEVPVAEEQ
-750 PVVEE
+750 PVV
-755 APIAEGKPVVEE
+755 K
-767 APVAEEQLVVEE
+767 
-779 ALVAEEQP
+779 
-787 VVEEAPI
+787 
-794 AEGKSVVEE
+794 
-803 APVAEEQLV
+803 
-812 VEETT
+812 
-817 IAEEKPVVPKEEP
+817 KEEP

-853 ERHAARTSVMQ
+853 ERHAARANAMQ
-864 PSMGERVENKPVHQV
+864 PSANVRVENKPVQQEVAEPQVEEQPMKQVVVEPQVEEQPMQQVVVESQV
-879 EESPVQQVVV
+879 EESPVQQVVA
-889 ESRVEEQ
+889 EPQVEES
-896 PVKQVVVDPQ
+896 PVQQVVAKPQ

-919 QVEEQPMQQV
+919 QVEESPVQQV
-929 VVEPQVKEQ
+929 VAEPQVEEQ
-938 PMQQVVVE
+938 PMQQVVAE
-946 PQVEVQPMQQVVV
+946 PQVEEQPMKQVVV
-959 EPQVKEQPMQQVV
+959 ESQVEESPVQQVVAEPQVEESPVQQVVAKPQVEEQPMQQVV
-972 VEPQVKEQ
+972 A
-980 PMQQVVV
+980 

-992 EQLGQQMVVE
+992 EQ
-1002 SQVEE
+1002 
-1007 KPMQQVV
+1007 PMQQVV
-1014 VEQVQKPISS
+1014 VEQVQKSISS
-1024 TEVQEKAYVVN
+1024 TEPKEKAYVVN
-1035 QRENDMRNVLQTP
+1035 QRENDMRNVLHTP

-1059 SIPRQAALDNKE
+1059 SIPQQSALDNTE
-1071 WLEEQKELL
+1071 WLDEQKELL

-1267 AVEEMERRYELFAH
+1267 AVDEMERRYELFAH

-1295 EREIPG
+1295 ERDIPG

-1420 TVDHVK
+1420 TVDHVR

-1435 QQEDLL
+1435 KQEDLL
-1441 AKTEQSESEDELFFD
+1441 AKTEQAESEDELFFD

>member
-1 MLDWMKKLFNKEE
+1 EEAPIAE
-14 EQTAMNKEVPKQIES
+14 EQS
-29 QPKIP
+29 
-34 RVNHY
+34 
-39 TEAREAQMASR
+39 
-50 NAGKCRF
+50 
-57 PLIPDDGFDEDD
+57 
-69 VREQP
+69 
-74 RFEEQHVQSGV
+74 
-85 YEDQP
+85 
-90 TQRGIK
+90 
-96 VERSRRPYVE
+96 
-106 KVVATYEEPEVQY
+106 
-119 EPDPEPVVKKVS
+119 
-131 VPSQESSRRPFRP
+131 
-144 TEMISPIYGYNRPSV
+144 
-159 EKKVE
+159 
-164 KQEEEKE
+164 
-171 REDLEISVEGK
+171 
-182 SVVDAWLE
+182 
-190 KKGYTLSAF
+190 
-199 SEGQTTTPS
+199 
-208 SSGRAGNQQEEQN
+208 
-221 HSKKEEKSV
+221 
-230 VDQWLEKNGYEIERQ
+230 
-245 EPVVEEKEVV
+245 VVEEA
-255 QEINTPQEVSADEFL
+255 P
-270 HKTIAE
+270 IAE
-276 RTEDAG
+276 EQS
-282 KEKDVVVSNEN
+282 VV
-293 SLQEELVDSQVE
+293 EEAP
-305 HEDTILAEEMKCN
+305 IAEE
-318 TEIEKQTSEESVIV
+318 QSVVEEAPI
-332 KAEEKLEETI
+332 AEEQRVVEEA
-342 IVEIPEEFAE
+342 P
-352 IAETEEPEVEVTAET
+352 IAEG
-367 EESEEVEVT
+367 
-376 AETEESEEV
+376 
-385 EVIAEAEESEEV
+385 
-397 EVTAETEESEEVE
+397 
-410 VTAETEESEEVE
+410 
-422 VTAEAEESEEV
+422 
-433 EVTAETEEFEEVKVI
+433 
-448 AEAEESEE
+448 
-456 AEVTTET
+456 
-463 EESEEVEEIA
+463 
-473 ETEESEEVEEI
+473 
-484 AEAEESEE
+484 
-492 VEVIAEAEESEEV
+492 
-505 EVTTE
+505 
-510 TEESEEVEVT
+510 
-520 AETEESEEVEV
+520 
-531 TAEAEESEEVEVT
+531 
-544 AETEEFEEV
+544 
-553 KVIAE
+553 
-558 AEESEEAEVTTET
+558 
-571 EESEEVEE
+571 
-579 IAETEESEEVEEIA
+579 
-593 EAEESEE
+593 
-600 VEVIAEAEES
+600 
-610 EEVEV
+610 
-615 TTETEESEEVEVTAE
+615 
-630 TEESEEVEVTAEAEE
+630 
-645 SEEVEVTA
+645 
-653 ETEEFEEVKVIAE
+653 
-666 AEESE
+666 
-671 EVEEIAEAEESEVEA
+671 
-686 FVELEETQ
+686 Q
-694 PEMVLDEAIEQK
+694 Q
-706 SEFIHVAEA
+706 
-715 DEQTK
+715 
-720 KDVQSFANVLIA
+720 
-732 ETEEN
+732 
-737 KLVVEEALVAEEQ
+737 VVEEALIAEEQ

-755 APIAEGKPVVEE
+755 ALIAEEK
-767 APVAEEQLVVEE
+767 QVVEE
-779 ALVAEEQP
+779 ALIAEEQP
-787 VVEEAPI
+787 VVEEALI
-794 AEGKSVVEE
+794 AEEKQVVEEALIAEEQRVVEE
-803 APVAEEQLV
+803 APIAEEQRVVEEAPIAEEQRVVEEARIAEERQV
-812 VEETT
+812 VEETPVL
-817 IAEEKPVVPKEEP
+817 EEQPIVQKEEP
-830 KREKKRHVPF
+830 KRQKKRHVPF

-853 ERHAARTSVMQ
+853 ERHAARVNAMQ
-864 PSMGERVENKPVHQV
+864 PSMSERVENKPVQQV
-879 EESPVQQVVV
+879 EE
-889 ESRVEEQ
+889 
-896 PVKQVVVDPQ
+896 K
-906 VEEQPMQQVVVEP
+906 PMQQVVVEP
-919 QVEEQPMQQV
+919 QVEERPMQQV
-929 VVEPQVKEQ
+929 A
-938 PMQQVVVE
+938 VE
-946 PQVEVQPMQQVVV
+946 PQVE
-959 EPQVKEQPMQQVV
+959 EK
-972 VEPQVKEQ
+972 

-992 EQLGQQMVVE
+992 EKPMQQVVVE

-1007 KPMQQVV
+1007 RPVQQVV
-1014 VEQVQKPISS
+1014 VEQVQKPTSS

-1048 PTYTV
+1048 PTYAI
-1053 PPLALL
+1053 PPLTLL
-1059 SIPRQAALDNKE
+1059 SIPQQAALDNTE
-1071 WLEEQKELL
+1071 WLDEQKELL

-1295 EREIPG
+1295 GREIPG

-1420 TVDHVK
+1420 TVDHVR

-1435 QQEDLL
+1435 KQEDLL
-1441 AKTEQSESEDELFFD
+1441 AKTEQAESEDELFFD

-1492 QGIISEARG
+1492 QGIISEGRG

>member
-14 EQTAMNKEVPKQIES
+14 EQTAMNKEVQKQVES

-57 PLIPDDGFDEDD
+57 PLVPDNGFDEED
-69 VREQP
+69 VIETG
-74 RFEEQHVQSGV
+74 RFEEQPVQAV
-85 YEDQP
+85 TYENQP
-90 TQRGIK
+90 IQRGIK
-96 VERSRRPYVE
+96 VERSRRQYVE
-106 KVVATYEEPEVQY
+106 KVVSTYEEPEIQY
-119 EPDPEPVVKKVS
+119 EPEREPVVKKAS
-131 VPSQESSRRPFRP
+131 TPAQESNRRPFRP

-159 EKKVE
+159 EKKEE
-164 KQEEEKE
+164 KQEEVKE

-190 KKGYTLSAF
+190 KKGYTLSDF
-199 SEGQTTTPS
+199 SEGQAPTS
-208 SSGRAGNQQEEQN
+208 SSHRAANEQGEQQYEE
-221 HSKKEEKSV
+221 SKKEEKSV

-245 EPVVEEKEVV
+245 EPIVEEKEVV
-255 QEINTPQEVSADEFL
+255 QEMSAPQEVPAAELL
-270 HKTIAE
+270 HETIAE
-276 RTEDAG
+276 RMEGA
-282 KEKDVVVSNEN
+282 KQESDVVDKNI
-293 SLQEELVDSQVE
+293 LQEELVDSKVE
-305 HEDTILAEEMKCN
+305 HEDTILSEEIKRS
-318 TEIEKQTSEESVIV
+318 TEIEQPTIEVEKQAPEESVIV

-342 IVEIPEEFAE
+342 IVEIPEE
-352 IAETEEPEVEVTAET
+352 VEVI
-367 EESEEVEVT
+367 

-385 EVIAEAEESEEV
+385 EVIAETEESEEV
-397 EVTAETEESEEVE
+397 EVIAETEESEEVE
-410 VTAETEESEEVE
+410 V
-422 VTAEAEESEEV
+422 
-433 EVTAETEEFEEVKVI
+433 
-448 AEAEESEE
+448 
-456 AEVTTET
+456 
-463 EESEEVEEIA
+463 IA
-473 ETEESEEVEEI
+473 ETE
-484 AEAEESEE
+484 APEE
-492 VEVIAEAEESEEV
+492 VEVIAE
-505 EVTTE
+505 TE
-510 TEESEEVEVT
+510 
-520 AETEESEEVEV
+520 AP
-531 TAEAEESEEVEVT
+531 
-544 AETEEFEEV
+544 
-553 KVIAE
+553 
-558 AEESEEAEVTTET
+558 
-571 EESEEVEE
+571 
-579 IAETEESEEVEEIA
+579 
-593 EAEESEE
+593 EE
-600 VEVIAEAEES
+600 VEVIAETEEQ
-610 EEVEV
+610 EEVE
-615 TTETEESEEVEVTAE
+615 A
-630 TEESEEVEVTAEAEE
+630 
-645 SEEVEVTA
+645 
-653 ETEEFEEVKVIAE
+653 IAE
-666 AEESE
+666 AEERKEVEVIAETEAPE
-671 EVEEIAEAEESEVEA
+671 EVEPVA
-686 FVELEETQ
+686 LEEMQ
-694 PEMVLDEAIEQK
+694 QEMVLNEAIEQK
-706 SEFIHVAEA
+706 NEFIHVAEA

-720 KDVQSFANVLIA
+720 KDVQSFADILI
-732 ETEEN
+732 
-737 KLVVEEALVAEEQ
+737 AEEQ
-750 PVVEE
+750 PVAEE
-755 APIAEGKPVVEE
+755 APVVEE
-767 APVAEEQLVVEE
+767 QPAAEEAPVVEE
-779 ALVAEEQP
+779 QPIAEETPIVEEQP
-787 VVEEAPI
+787 VV
-794 AEGKSVVEE
+794 
-803 APVAEEQLV
+803 Q
-812 VEETT
+812 
-817 IAEEKPVVPKEEP
+817 KEEP

-840 NVVMLKQDRTRLM
+840 NVVMLKQDRARLM
-853 ERHAARTSVMQ
+853 ERHASRTNAMQ
-864 PSMGERVENKPVHQV
+864 PSMSERVENKPVHQV
-879 EESPVQQVVV
+879 EEQ
-889 ESRVEEQ
+889 
-896 PVKQVVVDPQ
+896 PQ
-906 VEEQPMQQVVVEP
+906 VEEKPMQQVVVEP
-919 QVEEQPMQQV
+919 QVEEKPMQQV
-929 VVEPQVKEQ
+929 VVEPQVQ
-938 PMQQVVVE
+938 PVQQVVA
-946 PQVEVQPMQQVVV
+946 
-959 EPQVKEQPMQQVV
+959 
-972 VEPQVKEQ
+972 
-980 PMQQVVV
+980 
-987 EPQVE
+987 
-992 EQLGQQMVVE
+992 
-1002 SQVEE
+1002 
-1007 KPMQQVV
+1007 
-1014 VEQVQKPISS
+1014 EQVQKPISS
-1024 TEVQEKAYVVN
+1024 TEVEEKAYVVN
-1035 QRENDMRNVLQTP
+1035 QRENDVRNVLQTP
-1048 PTYTV
+1048 PTYTI
-1053 PPLALL
+1053 PSLTLL
-1059 SIPRQAALDNKE
+1059 SIPQQAALDNTE

-1435 QQEDLL
+1435 KQEDLL
-1441 AKTEQSESEDELFFD
+1441 AKTEQAESEDELFLD

>member
-14 EQTAMNKEVPKQIES
+14 EQTAMNKEVPKQVES

-57 PLIPDDGFDEDD
+57 PLVPDNGFDEED
-69 VREQP
+69 VIETG
-74 RFEEQHVQSGV
+74 RFEEQPVQAVTYKES
-85 YEDQP
+85 P
-90 TQRGIK
+90 IQRGIK
-96 VERSRRPYVE
+96 VERSRRQYVE
-106 KVVATYEEPEVQY
+106 KVVSTYEEPEMQY
-119 EPDPEPVVKKVS
+119 EPEREPVVKKAS
-131 VPSQESSRRPFRP
+131 TPAQESNRRPFRP

-159 EKKVE
+159 EKKEE
-164 KQEEEKE
+164 KQEEVKE

-190 KKGYTLSAF
+190 KKGYTLSDF
-199 SEGQTTTPS
+199 SEGQAPTS
-208 SSGRAGNQQEEQN
+208 SSHRAANEQGEQQYEE
-221 HSKKEEKSV
+221 SKKEEKSV

-245 EPVVEEKEVV
+245 EPIVEEKEVV
-255 QEINTPQEVSADEFL
+255 QEMSAPQEVPAAELL
-270 HKTIAE
+270 HETIAE
-276 RTEDAG
+276 RMEGA
-282 KEKDVVVSNEN
+282 KQESDVVDKNI
-293 SLQEELVDSQVE
+293 LQEELVDSKVE
-305 HEDTILAEEMKCN
+305 HEDTILSEEIKRS
-318 TEIEKQTSEESVIV
+318 TEIEQPTIEVEKQAPEESVIV

-342 IVEIPEEFAE
+342 IVEIPEEF
-352 IAETEEPEVEVTAET
+352 
-367 EESEEVEVT
+367 EEVDVIT
-376 AETEESEEV
+376 ETEESEEV
-385 EVIAEAEESEEV
+385 EVI
-397 EVTAETEESEEVE
+397 TETEESEEVE
-410 VTAETEESEEVE
+410 V
-422 VTAEAEESEEV
+422 
-433 EVTAETEEFEEVKVI
+433 
-448 AEAEESEE
+448 
-456 AEVTTET
+456 
-463 EESEEVEEIA
+463 
-473 ETEESEEVEEI
+473 I

-505 EVTTE
+505 EVIAE
-510 TEESEEVEVT
+510 TEAPEEVEV
-520 AETEESEEVEV
+520 
-531 TAEAEESEEVEVT
+531 
-544 AETEEFEEV
+544 
-553 KVIAE
+553 
-558 AEESEEAEVTTET
+558 
-571 EESEEVEE
+571 
-579 IAETEESEEVEEIA
+579 IA

-600 VEVIAEAEES
+600 VEVIAEAEEV

-615 TTETEESEEVEVTAE
+615 IAEAEEVEVIAE
-630 TEESEEVEVTAEAEE
+630 TEESEEVEVIAETKAPEEAEP
-645 SEEVEVTA
+645 VA
-653 ETEEFEEVKVIAE
+653 
-666 AEESE
+666 
-671 EVEEIAEAEESEVEA
+671 
-686 FVELEETQ
+686 LEEMQ
-694 PEMVLDEAIEQK
+694 QEMVLNKAIEQK
-706 SEFIHVAEA
+706 NEFIHVAEA

-720 KDVQSFANVLIA
+720 KDVQSFADVLIA
-732 ETEEN
+732 EEQR
-737 KLVVEEALVAEEQ
+737 VVEEAPVVEEQ
-750 PVVEE
+750 SVVEE
-755 APIAEGKPVVEE
+755 APIAEEQ
-767 APVAEEQLVVEE
+767 PVAEETSVVEE
-779 ALVAEEQP
+779 QP
-787 VVEEAPI
+787 AAEEAPI
-794 AEGKSVVEE
+794 AEEQPAAEEAPVVEEQPVAEEAPVVEEQPVAEETSVVEE
-803 APVAEEQLV
+803 QPAAEETPIVEEQPAAEEAPVVEEQPVAEEAPV
-812 VEETT
+812 VEEQT
-817 IAEEKPVVPKEEP
+817 VVQKEEP

-853 ERHAARTSVMQ
+853 ERHAARTNAMQ
-864 PSMGERVENKPVHQV
+864 PSMSERVENKSVHQV
-879 EESPVQQVVV
+879 EEQPQVEEKQMQQVVVKPQVEEKQMQQVVEPQLEEKPMQQIVVEPQVEEKQMQQVVEPQVEEKPVQQVV
-889 ESRVEEQ
+889 E
-896 PVKQVVVDPQ
+896 PQ
-906 VEEQPMQQVVVEP
+906 VEEKPMQQVVVEP
-919 QVEEQPMQQV
+919 QVEEKPV
-929 VVEPQVKEQ
+929 
-938 PMQQVVVE
+938 QQVVVE
-946 PQVEVQPMQQVVV
+946 PQVE
-959 EPQVKEQPMQQVV
+959 EK
-972 VEPQVKEQ
+972 

-992 EQLGQQMVVE
+992 EKPVQQVVE
-1002 SQVEE
+1002 PQVEE
-1007 KPMQQVV
+1007 VQPVQQVV
-1014 VEQVQKPISS
+1014 AEQVQKPISS
-1024 TEVQEKAYVVN
+1024 TEVEEKAYVVN
-1035 QRENDMRNVLQTP
+1035 QRENDVRNVLQTP
-1048 PTYTV
+1048 PTYTI
-1053 PPLALL
+1053 PSLTLL
-1059 SIPRQAALDNKE
+1059 SIPQQAALDNTE

-1435 QQEDLL
+1435 KQEDLL
-1441 AKTEQSESEDELFFD
+1441 AKTEQAESEDELFFE

>member
-14 EQTAMNKEVPKQIES
+14 EQTAMNKEAMKQIES

-69 VREQP
+69 VRELP
-74 RFEEQHVQSGV
+74 HFEEQPVQRGI
-85 YEDQP
+85 YEEQP

-96 VERSRRPYVE
+96 VERSRRQYVE
-106 KVVATYEEPEVQY
+106 NAVSTYEEPEVQY

-131 VPSQESSRRPFRP
+131 VSPQESSRRPFRP

-159 EKKVE
+159 EKKEE

-190 KKGYTLSAF
+190 KKGYTLSYF
-199 SEGQTTTPS
+199 SEGKAPTS
-208 SSGRAGNQQEEQN
+208 SSHQDVDQQGQQ
-221 HSKKEEKSV
+221 SKKEEKSV

-245 EPVVEEKEVV
+245 EPVVEEKEVI
-255 QEINTPQEVSADEFL
+255 QEINTPQEVSADELL
-270 HKTIAE
+270 HKTVAE
-276 RTEDAG
+276 RMEDAEQ
-282 KEKDVVVSNEN
+282 EKDVVVLNEN
-293 SLQEELVDSQVE
+293 ILQEELVDSKVE
-305 HEDTILAEEMKCN
+305 HEDTILSEEIKRN
-318 TEIEKQTSEESVIV
+318 TEIEQPIMEVEKQAPEESVIV

-342 IVEIPEEFAE
+342 IVEIPEEFGEVAE
-352 IAETEEPEVEVTAET
+352 VVVEAEETEEAEVVVEAEETEEAEVMAEMEETEEAEVIAETEG
-367 EESEEVEVT
+367 
-376 AETEESEEV
+376 
-385 EVIAEAEESEEV
+385 
-397 EVTAETEESEEVE
+397 
-410 VTAETEESEEVE
+410 
-422 VTAEAEESEEV
+422 
-433 EVTAETEEFEEVKVI
+433 
-448 AEAEESEE
+448 
-456 AEVTTET
+456 
-463 EESEEVEEIA
+463 
-473 ETEESEEVEEI
+473 
-484 AEAEESEE
+484 
-492 VEVIAEAEESEEV
+492 
-505 EVTTE
+505 
-510 TEESEEVEVT
+510 
-520 AETEESEEVEV
+520 
-531 TAEAEESEEVEVT
+531 
-544 AETEEFEEV
+544 
-553 KVIAE
+553 
-558 AEESEEAEVTTET
+558 
-571 EESEEVEE
+571 
-579 IAETEESEEVEEIA
+579 
-593 EAEESEE
+593 
-600 VEVIAEAEES
+600 
-610 EEVEV
+610 
-615 TTETEESEEVEVTAE
+615 
-630 TEESEEVEVTAEAEE
+630 
-645 SEEVEVTA
+645 
-653 ETEEFEEVKVIAE
+653 
-666 AEESE
+666 
-671 EVEEIAEAEESEVEA
+671 SEVEA
-686 FVELEETQ
+686 IVELEETQ
-694 PEMVLDEAIEQK
+694 QEMVLDEAIEQK
-706 SEFIHVAEA
+706 NEFIHVAEA

-720 KDVQSFANVLIA
+720 EDVQSFANVLIA
-732 ETEEN
+732 ETEES
-737 KLVVEEALVAEEQ
+737 KLFVEEGPVAEEQPVAEEGPVAEEQPVAEEALVAEEQ

-755 APIAEGKPVVEE
+755 GPAAK
-767 APVAEEQLVVEE
+767 
-779 ALVAEEQP
+779 EQP
-787 VVEEAPI
+787 VVEE
-794 AEGKSVVEE
+794 G
-803 APVAEEQLV
+803 PVAKEQPIV
-812 VEETT
+812 Q
-817 IAEEKPVVPKEEP
+817 KEEP

-853 ERHAARTSVMQ
+853 ERHAARTSAMQ
-864 PSMGERVENKPVHQV
+864 SSMSERVENKPVHQLEEQPVQQMVVEPRV
-879 EESPVQQVVV
+879 EEQPAQQMVVEPQVEEKPMQQVVV
-889 ESRVEEQ
+889 E
-896 PVKQVVVDPQ
+896 PQ
-906 VEEQPMQQVVVEP
+906 VEEKPIQQVVVEPQVEEKPMQQVVVEP
-919 QVEEQPMQQV
+919 QVEEQPV
-929 VVEPQVKEQ
+929 
-938 PMQQVVVE
+938 
-946 PQVEVQPMQQVVV
+946 
-959 EPQVKEQPMQQVV
+959 
-972 VEPQVKEQ
+972 
-980 PMQQVVV
+980 
-987 EPQVE
+987 
-992 EQLGQQMVVE
+992 QQMVVE
-1002 SQVEE
+1002 SRVEE
-1007 KPMQQVV
+1007 RPVQQMVAG
-1014 VEQVQKPISS
+1014 QVQKPSSS
-1024 TEVQEKAYVVN
+1024 TEPQEKAYVVN

-1059 SIPRQAALDNKE
+1059 SIPQQSALDNTE

-1230 LMLIDPKMV
+1230 LILIDPKMV

-1435 QQEDLL
+1435 KQEDLL
-1441 AKTEQSESEDELFFD
+1441 AKSEQSESEDELFLD

-1492 QGIISEARG
+1492 QGIISEGRG

-1513 FAAMQETNV
+1513 FAAMQETNI

>member
-14 EQTAMNKEVPKQIES
+14 EKTVMNKEVPKQIVS

-39 TEAREAQMASR
+39 TEAREAQMANR

-57 PLIPDDGFDEDD
+57 PLIPDNGFDEED
-69 VREQP
+69 VRELP
-74 RFEEQHVQSGV
+74 NFEEQPIQRGT
-85 YEDQP
+85 YEEQP

-96 VERSRRPYVE
+96 VERSRRSYVE
-106 KVVATYEEPEVQY
+106 TEAPTYEEPELQY
-119 EPDPEPVVKKVS
+119 EPEPEPVVKKAF
-131 VPSQESSRRPFRP
+131 VPSQESNRRPFRP

-159 EKKVE
+159 ETKVV
-164 KQEEEKE
+164 QEEEKE

-182 SVVDAWLE
+182 AVVDAWLE
-190 KKGYTLSAF
+190 KKGYTLSDF
-199 SEGQTTTPS
+199 SGVLQGS
-208 SSGRAGNQQEEQN
+208 SSVKNGVNERSN
-221 HSKKEEKSV
+221 KVEEKSV
-230 VDQWLEKNGYEIERQ
+230 VDTWLEKNGYEVERQ
-245 EPVVEEKEVV
+245 APSLEE
-255 QEINTPQEVSADEFL
+255 SLSDDLL
-270 HKTIAE
+270 HKTVGQHVEEEATIVQALKQE
-276 RTEDAG
+276 QDVVALSSTED
-282 KEKDVVVSNEN
+282 NEET
-293 SLQEELVDSQVE
+293 LQEESIDSKVE
-305 HEDTILAEEMKCN
+305 HVYSILTEENECN
-318 TEIEKQTSEESVIV
+318 TEIEETVAEVAANQVEEETLEDVVIV
-332 KAEEKLEETI
+332 KADEKLEETI
-342 IVEIPEEFAE
+342 TIEIPDAFEE
-352 IAETEEPEVEVTAET
+352 EVELEESKEAEEVVELEESKEAEEVELEESKEAEEVVELEEAKEAEEVELEESKEAEEVVEL
-367 EESEEVEVT
+367 EESEE
-376 AETEESEEV
+376 AEEDAELEESEE
-385 EVIAEAEESEEV
+385 AEEVV
-397 EVTAETEESEEVE
+397 EL
-410 VTAETEESEEVE
+410 
-422 VTAEAEESEEV
+422 
-433 EVTAETEEFEEVKVI
+433 
-448 AEAEESEE
+448 EESEE
-456 AEVTTET
+456 AEV
-463 EESEEVEEIA
+463 VEL
-473 ETEESEEVEEI
+473 
-484 AEAEESEE
+484 
-492 VEVIAEAEESEEV
+492 
-505 EVTTE
+505 
-510 TEESEEVEVT
+510 
-520 AETEESEEVEV
+520 
-531 TAEAEESEEVEVT
+531 
-544 AETEEFEEV
+544 
-553 KVIAE
+553 
-558 AEESEEAEVTTET
+558 EESEEAEVVELEESKEAEEVAELEESKEAEEVVELEESKEAEEVVEL
-571 EESEEVEE
+571 EESEEAEE
-579 IAETEESEEVEEIA
+579 DAELEESEEAEEVVEL
-593 EAEESEE
+593 EESEE
-600 VEVIAEAEES
+600 AEEVVELEES
-610 EEVEV
+610 EEAE
-615 TTETEESEEVEVTAE
+615 EDAELEESEEAEVVEL
-630 TEESEEVEVTAEAEE
+630 EESKEAEE
-645 SEEVEVTA
+645 VA
-653 ETEEFEEVKVIAE
+653 ELEE
-666 AEESE
+666 AEEAEEAVELEESKEIESVTEFALEETPQE
-671 EVEEIAEAEESEVEA
+671 EVIEETMNTESLENIAVEEQPVISQQETIEFMEESEV
-686 FVELEETQ
+686 FV
-694 PEMVLDEAIEQK
+694 PV
-706 SEFIHVAEA
+706 SEA

-720 KDVQSFANVLIA
+720 KDVQSFANVLI
-732 ETEEN
+732 EEADE
-737 KLVVEEALVAEEQ
+737 KKQVVEEQ
-750 PVVEE
+750 P
-755 APIAEGKPVVEE
+755 AA
-767 APVAEEQLVVEE
+767 Q
-779 ALVAEEQP
+779 
-787 VVEEAPI
+787 
-794 AEGKSVVEE
+794 
-803 APVAEEQLV
+803 
-812 VEETT
+812 
-817 IAEEKPVVPKEEP
+817 KEEP

-840 NVVMLKQDRTRLM
+840 NVVMLKQDRKKLM
-853 ERHAARTSVMQ
+853 ERHAVRTNVTQSTV
-864 PSMGERVENKPVHQV
+864 GERVTEKPM
-879 EESPVQQVVV
+879 QQVVV
-889 ESRVEEQ
+889 EAQVEEKPMQ
-896 PVKQVVVDPQ
+896 QVVVETQMEEKPMQQVVVEVQAEEKPMQQVAVEAQAEEKPMQQVAVEAQ
-906 VEEQPMQQVVVEP
+906 VEEKPMQQVVVEP
-919 QVEEQPMQQV
+919 QVEEKPMQQV
-929 VVEPQVKEQ
+929 VVEA
-938 PMQQVVVE
+938 
-946 PQVEVQPMQQVVV
+946 QVE
-959 EPQVKEQPMQQVV
+959 EK
-972 VEPQVKEQ
+972 

-992 EQLGQQMVVE
+992 EKPMQQVVVKP
-1002 SQVEE
+1002 QVEE

-1014 VEQVQKPISS
+1014 VAEQ
-1024 TEVQEKAYVVN
+1024 VQEKAYVVN
-1035 QRENDMRNVLQTP
+1035 QKENDMRNVLQTP
-1048 PTYTV
+1048 PKYEL
-1053 PPLALL
+1053 PPLTLL
-1059 SIPRQAALDNKE
+1059 AIPQQAALDNTE
-1071 WLEEQKELL
+1071 WLEEQEELL
-1080 DTTFNNFHVGAHVIN
+1080 NTTFNNFHVGAHVIN

-1230 LMLIDPKMV
+1230 LILIDPKMV

-1295 EREIPG
+1295 GREIPG

-1415 DEIEK
+1415 DEIER

-1435 QQEDLL
+1435 KQEDLL
-1441 AKTEQSESEDELFFD
+1441 AKSEQSESEDELFFD

-1501 TKPRDVLISEDE
+1501 TKPREVLISEDE

>member
-14 EQTAMNKEVPKQIES
+14 EQTAMNKEVPKQVES
-29 QPKIP
+29 QSKIP

-57 PLIPDDGFDEDD
+57 PLVPDNGFDEED
-69 VREQP
+69 VIEAGH
-74 RFEEQHVQSGV
+74 FEEQPVQAV
-85 YEDQP
+85 TYENQP
-90 TQRGIK
+90 IQRGIK
-96 VERSRRPYVE
+96 VERSRRQYVE
-106 KVVATYEEPEVQY
+106 KVVSTYEEPEMQY
-119 EPDPEPVVKKVS
+119 EPEREPVVKKAS
-131 VPSQESSRRPFRP
+131 APTQESNRRPFRP

-190 KKGYTLSAF
+190 KKGYALSDF
-199 SEGQTTTPS
+199 SEGQATNS
-208 SSGRAGNQQEEQN
+208 SSHEGVDQRDQQN
-221 HSKKEEKSV
+221 KKEEKSV

-245 EPVVEEKEVV
+245 EPIVEEKEVV
-255 QEINTPQEVSADEFL
+255 QEISAPQEVPAAELL
-270 HKTIAE
+270 HETIAE
-276 RTEDAG
+276 SMEDA
-282 KEKDVVVSNEN
+282 KQESDVVAKNT
-293 SLQEELVDSQVE
+293 LQEELVDSKVE
-305 HEDTILAEEMKCN
+305 HEDTILLEETKRN
-318 TEIEKQTSEESVIV
+318 TEIEQPTIEVEKQAPEESVIV

-342 IVEIPEEFAE
+342 IVEIPEEAKV
-352 IAETEEPEVEVTAET
+352 IAETEAP
-367 EESEEVEVT
+367 
-376 AETEESEEV
+376 EEV
-385 EVIAEAEESEEV
+385 EVIAETEAPEEV
-397 EVTAETEESEEVE
+397 EVIAETEAPEEVE
-410 VTAETEESEEVE
+410 VIAETEAEAPEEVE
-422 VTAEAEESEEV
+422 VVAEAEV
-433 EVTAETEEFEEVKVI
+433 
-448 AEAEESEE
+448 
-456 AEVTTET
+456 
-463 EESEEVEEIA
+463 
-473 ETEESEEVEEI
+473 I

-505 EVTTE
+505 EVIAE
-510 TEESEEVEVT
+510 AEESEEVEVI

-531 TAEAEESEEVEVT
+531 
-544 AETEEFEEV
+544 
-553 KVIAE
+553 
-558 AEESEEAEVTTET
+558 
-571 EESEEVEE
+571 
-579 IAETEESEEVEEIA
+579 IA

-610 EEVEV
+610 EEEV
-615 TTETEESEEVEVTAE
+615 IAETEELEEVEVIT
-630 TEESEEVEVTAEAEE
+630 EAEE
-645 SEEVEVTA
+645 QE
-653 ETEEFEEVKVIAE
+653 E
-666 AEESE
+666 AEP
-671 EVEEIAEAEESEVEA
+671 VA
-686 FVELEETQ
+686 FEETQ
-694 PEMVLDEAIEQK
+694 QEILLDEAIEQK
-706 SEFIHVAEA
+706 NEFIHVAEA
-715 DEQTK
+715 EEQTK
-720 KDVQSFANVLIA
+720 KDVQSFADVLIA
-732 ETEEN
+732 EEQR
-737 KLVVEEALVAEEQ
+737 VVEEAPIAEEQRVVEEAPIAEEQQVVEEAPIVEEQQVVEEAPIAEEQQEVEEAVVAEEQ

-755 APIAEGKPVVEE
+755 APIAE
-767 APVAEEQLVVEE
+767 EQ
-779 ALVAEEQP
+779 Q

-794 AEGKSVVEE
+794 AEEQQVVEE
-803 APVAEEQLV
+803 APIEKEQRVVEEEAIAEEQ
-812 VEETT
+812 
-817 IAEEKPVVPKEEP
+817 PVVQKEEP

-853 ERHAARTSVMQ
+853 ERHAARANAMQ
-864 PSMGERVENKPVHQV
+864 SSMSERVENKPVQQV
-879 EESPVQQVVV
+879 EEPPVQQVVVEPQVEEKPMQQVVV
-889 ESRVEEQ
+889 ESRVEETLVQ
-896 PVKQVVVDPQ
+896 QEVVEPQ
-906 VEEQPMQQVVVEP
+906 VEEKPMQQVVVEP
-919 QVEEQPMQQV
+919 QVEEKPMQQV
-929 VVEPQVKEQ
+929 AVEP
-938 PMQQVVVE
+938 
-946 PQVEVQPMQQVVV
+946 
-959 EPQVKEQPMQQVV
+959 
-972 VEPQVKEQ
+972 
-980 PMQQVVV
+980 
-987 EPQVE
+987 
-992 EQLGQQMVVE
+992 
-1002 SQVEE
+1002 QVEE

-1014 VEQVQKPISS
+1014 VESRVEETLVQQEVVEPQVEEKPVQQVVVEPQVEEKPMQQVVAEQVQKPISS

-1048 PTYTV
+1048 PTYAI
-1053 PPLALL
+1053 PPLTLL
-1059 SIPRQAALDNKE
+1059 SIPQQSALDNTE
-1071 WLEEQKELL
+1071 WLDEQKELL

-1295 EREIPG
+1295 GREIPG

-1435 QQEDLL
+1435 KQEDLL
-1441 AKTEQSESEDELFFD
+1441 AKTEQAESEDELFFE

>member
-14 EQTAMNKEVPKQIES
+14 EQTAMNKEVPKQMES

-57 PLIPDDGFDEDD
+57 PLVPDNGFDEED
-69 VREQP
+69 VIEAGH
-74 RFEEQHVQSGV
+74 FEEQPVQAV
-85 YEDQP
+85 TYEDQP
-90 TQRGIK
+90 IQRGIK

-106 KVVATYEEPEVQY
+106 KVVSTYEEPEVQY
-119 EPDPEPVVKKVS
+119 EPERESVIKKASAPV
-131 VPSQESSRRPFRP
+131 QESNRRPFRP

-159 EKKVE
+159 EKKEE
-164 KQEEEKE
+164 KQEEVKE

-182 SVVDAWLE
+182 AVVDAWLE
-190 KKGYTLSAF
+190 KKGYTLSDF
-199 SEGQTTTPS
+199 SEGQATS
-208 SSGRAGNQQEEQN
+208 SSPSHESVGQQD
-221 HSKKEEKSV
+221 KKKEKSV

-245 EPVVEEKEVV
+245 EPLVEEKEVI
-255 QEINTPQEVSADEFL
+255 QEMSTPQEVSADELL
-270 HKTIAE
+270 HKTVAE
-276 RTEDAG
+276 QMESA
-282 KEKDVVVSNEN
+282 KLEKDVVVLNEN
-293 SLQEELVDSQVE
+293 NLQEEVVASKVE
-305 HEDTILAEEMKCN
+305 HEDTILSEEIKRN
-318 TEIEKQTSEESVIV
+318 TEIEQPTIEVEKQTSQESVIV

-342 IVEIPEEFAE
+342 IVEIPEEL
-352 IAETEEPEVEVTAET
+352 
-367 EESEEVEVT
+367 EEVEVIT
-376 AETEESEEV
+376 ETEELEEVEVIAETEESEEV
-385 EVIAEAEESEEV
+385 EVIAEAEELEEV
-397 EVTAETEESEEVE
+397 EVIAETEETEEVEVIAETEETEEVEVIAETEESEEVE
-410 VTAETEESEEVE
+410 V
-422 VTAEAEESEEV
+422 
-433 EVTAETEEFEEVKVI
+433 I
-448 AEAEESEE
+448 AEAEEL
-456 AEVTTET
+456 
-463 EESEEVEEIA
+463 EEVEVIA
-473 ETEESEEVEEI
+473 ET
-484 AEAEESEE
+484 EE

-505 EVTTE
+505 EVITE
-510 TEESEEVEVT
+510 TEELEEVEVI
-520 AETEESEEVEV
+520 AETEEVE
-531 TAEAEESEEVEVT
+531 
-544 AETEEFEEV
+544 
-553 KVIAE
+553 VIAE
-558 AEESEEAEVTTET
+558 AEEL
-571 EESEEVEE
+571 
-579 IAETEESEEVEEIA
+579 
-593 EAEESEE
+593 EE

-615 TTETEESEEVEVTAE
+615 IAETEELEEVEVIAE
-630 TEESEEVEVTAEAEE
+630 TKAPVVETFVAL
-645 SEEVEVTA
+645 
-653 ETEEFEEVKVIAE
+653 
-666 AEESE
+666 
-671 EVEEIAEAEESEVEA
+671 EEIQQEDEV
-686 FVELEETQ
+686 
-694 PEMVLDEAIEQK
+694 IEQN

-720 KDVQSFANVLIA
+720 NDVQSFANVLIA

-737 KLVVEEALVAEEQ
+737 KR
-750 PVVEE
+750 
-755 APIAEGKPVVEE
+755 VVEE
-767 APVAEEQLVVEE
+767 APVAEEQ
-779 ALVAEEQP
+779 
-787 VVEEAPI
+787 
-794 AEGKSVVEE
+794 SVVEE
-803 APVAEEQLV
+803 APVVEEQ
-812 VEETT
+812 
-817 IAEEKPVVPKEEP
+817 PVVQKEEP

-853 ERHAARTSVMQ
+853 ERHAARANAMPPSVNV
-864 PSMGERVENKPVHQV
+864 RVENKPVQQEVAEPQV
-879 EESPVQQVVV
+879 KKQPMQQEVV
-889 ESRVEEQ
+889 ES
-896 PVKQVVVDPQ
+896 Q
-906 VEEQPMQQVVVEP
+906 VEEQPMQQVVVESQVEEQPMQQVIVEP

-946 PQVEVQPMQQVVV
+946 SQVE
-959 EPQVKEQPMQQVV
+959 EQPMQQVV
-972 VEPQVKEQ
+972 VESQVEEQPMQQVVVESQVEEQ

-992 EQLGQQMVVE
+992 EQ
-1002 SQVEE
+1002 
-1007 KPMQQVV
+1007 PMQQVV

-1024 TEVQEKAYVVN
+1024 TEPKEKAYVVN
-1035 QRENDMRNVLQTP
+1035 QRENDMRNVLHTP

-1059 SIPRQAALDNKE
+1059 SIPQQSTLDNTE
-1071 WLEEQKELL
+1071 WLDEQKELL

-1267 AVEEMERRYELFAH
+1267 AVDEMERRYELFAH

-1295 EREIPG
+1295 ERDIPG

-1420 TVDHVK
+1420 TVDHVR

-1435 QQEDLL
+1435 KQEDLL
-1441 AKTEQSESEDELFFD
+1441 AKTEQAESEDELFFD

>member
-14 EQTAMNKEVPKQIES
+14 EQTALNKEVQKQIES

-57 PLIPDDGFDEDD
+57 PLVPDNGFDEEDE
-69 VREQP
+69 REVDH
-74 RFEEQHVQSGV
+74 FEEQPVQGV
-85 YEDQP
+85 TYEEP
-90 TQRGIK
+90 TAQRGIQ

-106 KVVATYEEPEVQY
+106 KVVSTYEEPEVQY
-119 EPDPEPVVKKVS
+119 EPVREAVVKKAS
-131 VPSQESSRRPFRP
+131 APSQESNRRPFRP

-164 KQEEEKE
+164 KQEEVKE

-182 SVVDAWLE
+182 AVVDAWLE
-190 KKGYTLSAF
+190 KKGYTLSDF
-199 SEGQTTTPS
+199 SEGQATS
-208 SSGRAGNQQEEQN
+208 SSPSHESVGQQD
-221 HSKKEEKSV
+221 KKQEKSV

-245 EPVVEEKEVV
+245 EPLVEEKEVI
-255 QEINTPQEVSADEFL
+255 QGMSTPQEVSGDELL
-270 HKTIAE
+270 HKTVAE
-276 RTEDAG
+276 QMESA
-282 KEKDVVVSNEN
+282 KLEKDVVVLNEN
-293 SLQEELVDSQVE
+293 NLQEELVASKVE
-305 HEDTILAEEMKCN
+305 HEDTILSEEIKRN
-318 TEIEKQTSEESVIV
+318 TEIKQPTIEVEKQAPEESVIV
-332 KAEEKLEETI
+332 KAEEKLAETI
-342 IVEIPEEFAE
+342 IVEIPEEPE
-352 IAETEEPEVEVTAET
+352 EVEVITETEEPEEVEVITET
-367 EESEEVEVT
+367 EEP
-376 AETEESEEV
+376 EEV
-385 EVIAEAEESEEV
+385 EVITETEEPEEV
-397 EVTAETEESEEVE
+397 EVITETEELEEVE
-410 VTAETEESEEVE
+410 VITETEELEEVE
-422 VTAEAEESEEV
+422 V
-433 EVTAETEEFEEVKVI
+433 
-448 AEAEESEE
+448 
-456 AEVTTET
+456 
-463 EESEEVEEIA
+463 
-473 ETEESEEVEEI
+473 I

-492 VEVIAEAEESEEV
+492 VEVIAEAEEV
-505 EVTTE
+505 EVI
-510 TEESEEVEVT
+510 
-520 AETEESEEVEV
+520 
-531 TAEAEESEEVEVT
+531 AEAEESEEVEV
-544 AETEEFEEV
+544 
-553 KVIAE
+553 I
-558 AEESEEAEVTTET
+558 TET
-571 EESEEVEE
+571 EEP
-579 IAETEESEEVEEIA
+579 
-593 EAEESEE
+593 EE

-615 TTETEESEEVEVTAE
+615 IAETEELEEVEVIAETEEPEEVEVIAETEELEEVEVIAETEAQEEVEVIAETEEPEEVEVIAETEEPEEVEVIAE
-630 TEESEEVEVTAEAEE
+630 TEESEEVEV
-645 SEEVEVTA
+645 
-653 ETEEFEEVKVIAE
+653 IAE
-666 AEESE
+666 IKAPVVETF
-671 EVEEIAEAEESEVEA
+671 VALEEIQQE
-686 FVELEETQ
+686 
-694 PEMVLDEAIEQK
+694 DEAIEQK

-720 KDVQSFANVLIA
+720 NDVQSFANVLLA

-737 KLVVEEALVAEEQ
+737 KR
-750 PVVEE
+750 
-755 APIAEGKPVVEE
+755 VVEE
-767 APVAEEQLVVEE
+767 APVAEEQR
-779 ALVAEEQP
+779 
-787 VVEEAPI
+787 
-794 AEGKSVVEE
+794 VVEE
-803 APVAEEQLV
+803 APVAEEQ
-812 VEETT
+812 
-817 IAEEKPVVPKEEP
+817 PVVKKEEP
-830 KREKKRHVPF
+830 EREKKRHVPF

-853 ERHAARTSVMQ
+853 ERHAARANAMQHSVNV
-864 PSMGERVENKPVHQV
+864 RVENR
-879 EESPVQQVVV
+879 PVQQVVA
-889 ESRVEEQ
+889 E
-896 PVKQVVVDPQ
+896 PQ
-906 VEEQPMQQVVVEP
+906 VEEQPMQQVVAEP

-929 VVEPQVKEQ
+929 VVESQVEEQ

-946 PQVEVQPMQQVVV
+946 SQVEEQSVQQVVA
-959 EPQVKEQPMQQVV
+959 EPQMEECPVQQVV
-972 VEPQVKEQ
+972 A
-980 PMQQVVV
+980 

-992 EQLGQQMVVE
+992 ERPV
-1002 SQVEE
+1002 
-1007 KPMQQVV
+1007 QQVV
-1014 VEQVQKPISS
+1014 EEQVQKPISS

-1035 QRENDMRNVLQTP
+1035 QRENDMRNVLHTP

-1059 SIPRQAALDNKE
+1059 SIPQQSALDNTE
-1071 WLEEQKELL
+1071 WLDEQKELL

-1420 TVDHVK
+1420 TVDHVR

-1435 QQEDLL
+1435 KQEDLL
-1441 AKTEQSESEDELFFD
+1441 AKTEQAESEDELFFE

-1478 GYNRAARLIEEMES
+1478 GYNRAARLIEEMQS

>member
-14 EQTAMNKEVPKQIES
+14 EQTAMNKEVPKQVES

-57 PLIPDDGFDEDD
+57 PLVPDNGFDEED
-69 VREQP
+69 VIETGHFEKPPVQAVTYENQP
-74 RFEEQHVQSGV
+74 I
-85 YEDQP
+85 
-90 TQRGIK
+90 QRGIK
-96 VERSRRPYVE
+96 VERSRRQYVE
-106 KVVATYEEPEVQY
+106 KVVSTYEEPEIQY
-119 EPDPEPVVKKVS
+119 EPEREPVVKKAS
-131 VPSQESSRRPFRP
+131 TPAQESNRRPFRP

-159 EKKVE
+159 EKKEE
-164 KQEEEKE
+164 KQEEVKE

-190 KKGYTLSAF
+190 KKGYTLSDF
-199 SEGQTTTPS
+199 SEGQASTS
-208 SSGRAGNQQEEQN
+208 SSHEGVDQQDQQ
-221 HSKKEEKSV
+221 SKKEEKSV

-245 EPVVEEKEVV
+245 EPIVEEVV
-255 QEINTPQEVSADEFL
+255 QEMSAPQEVPAAELL
-270 HKTIAE
+270 HETIAE
-276 RTEDAG
+276 RMEDT
-282 KEKDVVVSNEN
+282 KQEKDVVAKNI
-293 SLQEELVDSQVE
+293 LQAESVDSKVE
-305 HEDTILAEEMKCN
+305 HEDTILSEEIKRN
-318 TEIEKQTSEESVIV
+318 TEIEQPTIEVEKQAPEESVIV

-342 IVEIPEEFAE
+342 IVEIPEEVE
-352 IAETEEPEVEVTAET
+352 VIAEP
-367 EESEEVEVT
+367 EESEEVEVIAEPEESEEVEVIAEPEESEEVEVI

-385 EVIAEAEESEEV
+385 EVIAETEEQKEVEVIAETEEQKEVEVIAETEEQKEVEVIAEPEESEEV
-397 EVTAETEESEEVE
+397 EVIAEPEESEEVEVIAEPEESEEVEVIAEPEESEEVEVIAEPKESEEVEAIAEAEERKEVEVIAETEESEEVE
-410 VTAETEESEEVE
+410 VIAETEEQKEVE
-422 VTAEAEESEEV
+422 A
-433 EVTAETEEFEEVKVI
+433 I
-448 AEAEESEE
+448 AEAEEQ
-456 AEVTTET
+456 
-463 EESEEVEEIA
+463 EEVEA
-473 ETEESEEVEEI
+473 I
-484 AEAEESEE
+484 AEAEERKE
-492 VEVIAEAEESEEV
+492 VEVIAETEAPEEV
-505 EVTTE
+505 EPV
-510 TEESEEVEVT
+510 V
-520 AETEESEEVEV
+520 
-531 TAEAEESEEVEVT
+531 
-544 AETEEFEEV
+544 
-553 KVIAE
+553 
-558 AEESEEAEVTTET
+558 
-571 EESEEVEE
+571 
-579 IAETEESEEVEEIA
+579 
-593 EAEESEE
+593 
-600 VEVIAEAEES
+600 
-610 EEVEV
+610 
-615 TTETEESEEVEVTAE
+615 
-630 TEESEEVEVTAEAEE
+630 
-645 SEEVEVTA
+645 
-653 ETEEFEEVKVIAE
+653 
-666 AEESE
+666 
-671 EVEEIAEAEESEVEA
+671 
-686 FVELEETQ
+686 LEETQ
-694 PEMVLDEAIEQK
+694 QEMVLNEAIEQK
-706 SEFIHVAEA
+706 NEFIHFAEA

-720 KDVQSFANVLIA
+720 KDVQSFADVLI
-732 ETEEN
+732 T
-737 KLVVEEALVAEEQ
+737 
-750 PVVEE
+750 
-755 APIAEGKPVVEE
+755 
-767 APVAEEQLVVEE
+767 
-779 ALVAEEQP
+779 
-787 VVEEAPI
+787 
-794 AEGKSVVEE
+794 
-803 APVAEEQLV
+803 EEQLV
-812 VEETT
+812 VEETP
-817 IAEEKPVVPKEEP
+817 IVEEQPVAEEAPVVEEQPVAEEAPVVEKQPVAEETSVVEEQSVVEETPIVEEQPVVQKEEP

-840 NVVMLKQDRTRLM
+840 NVVMLKQDRARLM
-853 ERHAARTSVMQ
+853 ERHTSRTNAMQ
-864 PSMGERVENKPVHQV
+864 PSMSERVENKPVHQV
-879 EESPVQQVVV
+879 EEQ
-889 ESRVEEQ
+889 
-896 PVKQVVVDPQ
+896 PQ
-906 VEEQPMQQVVVEP
+906 VEEKPMQQVVVEP
-919 QVEEQPMQQV
+919 QVEE
-929 VVEPQVKEQ
+929 K
-938 PMQQVVVE
+938 
-946 PQVEVQPMQQVVV
+946 
-959 EPQVKEQPMQQVV
+959 
-972 VEPQVKEQ
+972 

-992 EQLGQQMVVE
+992 EKPMQQVVVE
-1002 SQVEE
+1002 PQVEE

-1014 VEQVQKPISS
+1014 VEPQVEEKPMQQVVVEPQVEERPMQQVVVEPQVEEKPMQQVVVEPQVEEKPMQQVVVEPQVEEKPMQQVVVEPQVEEKPMQQVVVEPQVEERPMQQVVVEPQVEEKPMQQVVEPQVQPVQQVVAEQVQKPISS
-1024 TEVQEKAYVVN
+1024 TEVEEKAYVVN
-1035 QRENDMRNVLQTP
+1035 QRENDVRNVLQTP
-1048 PTYTV
+1048 PTYTI
-1053 PPLALL
+1053 PSLTLL
-1059 SIPRQAALDNKE
+1059 SIPQQAALDNTE

-1435 QQEDLL
+1435 KQEDLL
-1441 AKTEQSESEDELFFD
+1441 AKTEQAESEDELFLD

>member
-57 PLIPDDGFDEDD
+57 PLVPDNGFDEEDESE
-69 VREQP
+69 VN
-74 RFEEQHVQSGV
+74 RFEEQPVQGV
-85 YEDQP
+85 TYEEP
-90 TQRGIK
+90 TAQRGIK

-106 KVVATYEEPEVQY
+106 KVVSTYEEPEVQY
-119 EPDPEPVVKKVS
+119 EPVRESVVKKAS
-131 VPSQESSRRPFRP
+131 APSQESNRRPFRP

-159 EKKVE
+159 EKKEE
-164 KQEEEKE
+164 KQEEVKE

-190 KKGYTLSAF
+190 KKGYKLSDF
-199 SEGQTTTPS
+199 SEGQAPTS
-208 SSGRAGNQQEEQN
+208 SSHRAANQQGEQQYEEN
-221 HSKKEEKSV
+221 KKEEKSV

-245 EPVVEEKEVV
+245 VVPLVEEKEVI
-255 QEINTPQEVSADEFL
+255 QEMSTPQEVSADELL
-270 HKTIAE
+270 HKTVAE
-276 RTEDAG
+276 QMESA
-282 KEKDVVVSNEN
+282 KLEKDVVVLNEN
-293 SLQEELVDSQVE
+293 NLQEELVASKVE
-305 HEDTILAEEMKCN
+305 HEDTILSEEIKRN
-318 TEIEKQTSEESVIV
+318 TEIKQPTIEVEKQAPEESVIV

-342 IVEIPEEFAE
+342 IVEIPEEVSKVE
-352 IAETEEPEVEVTAET
+352 VIAETEELEEVVMETEAPEEVEAEG
-367 EESEEVEVT
+367 SEEVEVIAET
-376 AETEESEEV
+376 KEPEEVVMETEEVEVIAEAKELEEVEVITETEESEEV
-385 EVIAEAEESEEV
+385 EVIAEAEE
-397 EVTAETEESEEVE
+397 T
-410 VTAETEESEEVE
+410 
-422 VTAEAEESEEV
+422 
-433 EVTAETEEFEEVKVI
+433 
-448 AEAEESEE
+448 
-456 AEVTTET
+456 
-463 EESEEVEEIA
+463 
-473 ETEESEEVEEI
+473 
-484 AEAEESEE
+484 
-492 VEVIAEAEESEEV
+492 EVIAETKAPVV
-505 EVTTE
+505 ETFV
-510 TEESEEVEVT
+510 
-520 AETEESEEVEV
+520 AL
-531 TAEAEESEEVEVT
+531 
-544 AETEEFEEV
+544 
-553 KVIAE
+553 
-558 AEESEEAEVTTET
+558 
-571 EESEEVEE
+571 EE
-579 IAETEESEEVEEIA
+579 IQQE
-593 EAEESEE
+593 
-600 VEVIAEAEES
+600 
-610 EEVEV
+610 
-615 TTETEESEEVEVTAE
+615 
-630 TEESEEVEVTAEAEE
+630 
-645 SEEVEVTA
+645 
-653 ETEEFEEVKVIAE
+653 
-666 AEESE
+666 
-671 EVEEIAEAEESEVEA
+671 
-686 FVELEETQ
+686 
-694 PEMVLDEAIEQK
+694 DEAIEQK

-737 KLVVEEALVAEEQ
+737 RRVVEEAQVAEEQRVVEEAPVVEEQRVVEETPVVEEQRVVEETPIAEEQ
-750 PVVEE
+750 PVV
-755 APIAEGKPVVEE
+755 
-767 APVAEEQLVVEE
+767 Q
-779 ALVAEEQP
+779 
-787 VVEEAPI
+787 
-794 AEGKSVVEE
+794 
-803 APVAEEQLV
+803 
-812 VEETT
+812 
-817 IAEEKPVVPKEEP
+817 KEEP

-853 ERHAARTSVMQ
+853 ERHAARANAMQ
-864 PSMGERVENKPVHQV
+864 PSANVRVENKPVQQEVAEPQV
-879 EESPVQQVVV
+879 EERPVQQVVA
-889 ESRVEEQ
+889 E
-896 PVKQVVVDPQ
+896 PQ
-906 VEEQPMQQVVVEP
+906 VEERPVQQVVAEPQVEENPMQQVVVEP
-919 QVEEQPMQQV
+919 QVEERPV
-929 VVEPQVKEQ
+929 
-938 PMQQVVVE
+938 
-946 PQVEVQPMQQVVV
+946 
-959 EPQVKEQPMQQVV
+959 
-972 VEPQVKEQ
+972 
-980 PMQQVVV
+980 QQVVV

-992 EQLGQQMVVE
+992 ERPVQQVVVE
-1002 SQVEE
+1002 PQVEE
-1007 KPMQQVV
+1007 RPVQQVVAEPQVEERPVQQVVAEPQVEEQPMQQVV

-1035 QRENDMRNVLQTP
+1035 QRENDMRNVLHTP

-1059 SIPRQAALDNKE
+1059 SIPKQSALDNTE

-1435 QQEDLL
+1435 KQEDLL
-1441 AKTEQSESEDELFFD
+1441 AKTEQAESEDELFLD

-1492 QGIISEARG
+1492 QGIISEGRG

>member
-14 EQTAMNKEVPKQIES
+14 EQTAMNKEVPKQVES

-57 PLIPDDGFDEDD
+57 PLVPDNGFDEED
-69 VREQP
+69 VIETGH
-74 RFEEQHVQSGV
+74 FEEQPVRAV
-85 YEDQP
+85 TYENQP
-90 TQRGIK
+90 VQRGIK

-106 KVVATYEEPEVQY
+106 KVVSTYEEPEVQY
-119 EPDPEPVVKKVS
+119 EPVQESVVKKAS
-131 VPSQESSRRPFRP
+131 APSQESNRRPFRP

-164 KQEEEKE
+164 KQEEVKE

-190 KKGYTLSAF
+190 KKGYKLSDF
-199 SEGQTTTPS
+199 SEGQAPTS
-208 SSGRAGNQQEEQN
+208 SSHRAANQQGEQQYEEN
-221 HSKKEEKSV
+221 KKEEKSV

-245 EPVVEEKEVV
+245 VPLVEEKEVIK
-255 QEINTPQEVSADEFL
+255 EMSTPQEVSADELL
-270 HKTIAE
+270 HKTVAE
-276 RTEDAG
+276 QMESA
-282 KEKDVVVSNEN
+282 KLEKDVVVLNEN
-293 SLQEELVDSQVE
+293 NLQEELVASKVE
-305 HEDTILAEEMKCN
+305 HEDTILSEEIKRN
-318 TEIEKQTSEESVIV
+318 TEIKQPTIEVEKQAPEESVIV

-342 IVEIPEEFAE
+342 IVEIPEEVSKVE
-352 IAETEEPEVEVTAET
+352 VIAETEELEEVVMETEAPEEVEAEGSEEVEVIAETEEVEVIAETKEPEEVVMEAEEVEVIVETEESEEVEVIAEAKESEEVEVIAEAKESEEVEVIAEAKESEEVEVIAET
-367 EESEEVEVT
+367 EESEEVEVIAEAKESEEVEVI

-397 EVTAETEESEEVE
+397 EVIAETEESEEVE
-410 VTAETEESEEVE
+410 V
-422 VTAEAEESEEV
+422 
-433 EVTAETEEFEEVKVI
+433 
-448 AEAEESEE
+448 
-456 AEVTTET
+456 
-463 EESEEVEEIA
+463 IA
-473 ETEESEEVEEI
+473 ET
-484 AEAEESEE
+484 EESEE
-492 VEVIAEAEESEEV
+492 VEVIAEAKEL
-505 EVTTE
+505 
-510 TEESEEVEVT
+510 
-520 AETEESEEVEV
+520 
-531 TAEAEESEEVEVT
+531 
-544 AETEEFEEV
+544 
-553 KVIAE
+553 
-558 AEESEEAEVTTET
+558 
-571 EESEEVEE
+571 
-579 IAETEESEEVEEIA
+579 
-593 EAEESEE
+593 EE
-600 VEVIAEAEES
+600 VEVIAEAEE
-610 EEVEV
+610 
-615 TTETEESEEVEVTAE
+615 TE
-630 TEESEEVEVTAEAEE
+630 
-645 SEEVEVTA
+645 
-653 ETEEFEEVKVIAE
+653 VIAE
-666 AEESE
+666 TKAPVVETF
-671 EVEEIAEAEESEVEA
+671 VALEEIQQE
-686 FVELEETQ
+686 
-694 PEMVLDEAIEQK
+694 DEAIEQK

-737 KLVVEEALVAEEQ
+737 RRVVEEAQVAEEQRVVEEAPVVEEQRVVEEAPVVEETPIAEEQ
-750 PVVEE
+750 PVV
-755 APIAEGKPVVEE
+755 
-767 APVAEEQLVVEE
+767 Q
-779 ALVAEEQP
+779 
-787 VVEEAPI
+787 
-794 AEGKSVVEE
+794 
-803 APVAEEQLV
+803 
-812 VEETT
+812 
-817 IAEEKPVVPKEEP
+817 KEEP

-853 ERHAARTSVMQ
+853 ERHAARANAMQ
-864 PSMGERVENKPVHQV
+864 PSANVRVENKPVQQEVAEPQV
-879 EESPVQQVVV
+879 EERPVQQVVA
-889 ESRVEEQ
+889 E
-896 PVKQVVVDPQ
+896 PQ
-906 VEEQPMQQVVVEP
+906 VEENPMQQVVVEP
-919 QVEEQPMQQV
+919 QVEERPV
-929 VVEPQVKEQ
+929 
-938 PMQQVVVE
+938 
-946 PQVEVQPMQQVVV
+946 
-959 EPQVKEQPMQQVV
+959 
-972 VEPQVKEQ
+972 
-980 PMQQVVV
+980 QQVVV

-992 EQLGQQMVVE
+992 ERPVQQVVAE
-1002 SQVEE
+1002 PQVEE
-1007 KPMQQVV
+1007 RPVQQVVEPQVEERPVQQVAEPQVEEQPMQQVV

-1035 QRENDMRNVLQTP
+1035 QRENDMRNVLHTP

-1059 SIPRQAALDNKE
+1059 SIPQQSALDNTE

-1435 QQEDLL
+1435 KQEDLL
-1441 AKTEQSESEDELFFD
+1441 AKTEQAESEDELFLD

-1492 QGIISEARG
+1492 QGIISEGRG

>member
-14 EQTAMNKEVPKQIES
+14 EQTAMNKEVPKQVES

-57 PLIPDDGFDEDD
+57 PLVPDNGFDEEDESE
-69 VREQP
+69 VN
-74 RFEEQHVQSGV
+74 RFEEQPVQGV
-85 YEDQP
+85 TYEEP
-90 TQRGIK
+90 TAQRGIK

-106 KVVATYEEPEVQY
+106 KVVSTYEEPEVQY
-119 EPDPEPVVKKVS
+119 EPVRESVVKKAS
-131 VPSQESSRRPFRP
+131 APSQESNRRPFRP

-159 EKKVE
+159 EKKEE
-164 KQEEEKE
+164 KQEEVKE

-190 KKGYTLSAF
+190 KKGYKLSDF
-199 SEGQTTTPS
+199 SEGQAPTS
-208 SSGRAGNQQEEQN
+208 SSHRAANQQGEQQYEEN
-221 HSKKEEKSV
+221 KKEEKSV

-245 EPVVEEKEVV
+245 VPLVEEKEVI
-255 QEINTPQEVSADEFL
+255 QEMSTPQEVSADELL
-270 HKTIAE
+270 HKTVAE
-276 RTEDAG
+276 QMESA
-282 KEKDVVVSNEN
+282 KLEKDVVVLNEN
-293 SLQEELVDSQVE
+293 NLQEELVASKVE
-305 HEDTILAEEMKCN
+305 HEDTILSEEIKRN
-318 TEIEKQTSEESVIV
+318 TEIKQPTIEVEKQAPEESVIV

-342 IVEIPEEFAE
+342 IVEIPEEVSKVE
-352 IAETEEPEVEVTAET
+352 VIAETEELEEVVMETEAPEEVEVIAEAKELEEVEVIAEA
-367 EESEEVEVT
+367 EESEEVEVI

-385 EVIAEAEESEEV
+385 EVIAEAEEL
-397 EVTAETEESEEVE
+397 
-410 VTAETEESEEVE
+410 
-422 VTAEAEESEEV
+422 
-433 EVTAETEEFEEVKVI
+433 
-448 AEAEESEE
+448 EE
-456 AEVTTET
+456 AEVIAEINAPVVET
-463 EESEEVEEIA
+463 FVALEEIQQ
-473 ETEESEEVEEI
+473 E
-484 AEAEESEE
+484 
-492 VEVIAEAEESEEV
+492 
-505 EVTTE
+505 
-510 TEESEEVEVT
+510 
-520 AETEESEEVEV
+520 
-531 TAEAEESEEVEVT
+531 
-544 AETEEFEEV
+544 
-553 KVIAE
+553 
-558 AEESEEAEVTTET
+558 
-571 EESEEVEE
+571 
-579 IAETEESEEVEEIA
+579 
-593 EAEESEE
+593 
-600 VEVIAEAEES
+600 
-610 EEVEV
+610 
-615 TTETEESEEVEVTAE
+615 
-630 TEESEEVEVTAEAEE
+630 
-645 SEEVEVTA
+645 
-653 ETEEFEEVKVIAE
+653 
-666 AEESE
+666 
-671 EVEEIAEAEESEVEA
+671 
-686 FVELEETQ
+686 
-694 PEMVLDEAIEQK
+694 DEAIEQK

-720 KDVQSFANVLIA
+720 KDVQSFADVLI
-732 ETEEN
+732 
-737 KLVVEEALVAEEQ
+737 AEEQ
-750 PVVEE
+750 PVEEE
-755 APIAEGKPVVEE
+755 APIVEEQSVAEEAPVVEEQQVEEETPVAEEQRVEEE
-767 APVAEEQLVVEE
+767 APVAEEQRVEEEAPVVEE
-779 ALVAEEQP
+779 QSVVEEQPVAEETPVAEEQP
-787 VVEEAPI
+787 VV
-794 AEGKSVVEE
+794 
-803 APVAEEQLV
+803 Q
-812 VEETT
+812 
-817 IAEEKPVVPKEEP
+817 KEEP

-853 ERHAARTSVMQ
+853 ERHAARANAMQ
-864 PSMGERVENKPVHQV
+864 PSANVRVENKPVQQEVAEPQV
-879 EESPVQQVVV
+879 EEHPVQQVAAEPQMEEHPVQQVVA
-889 ESRVEEQ
+889 
-896 PVKQVVVDPQ
+896 KPQ
-906 VEEQPMQQVVVEP
+906 VEEQTMKQVVAEP

-929 VVEPQVKEQ
+929 VA
-938 PMQQVVVE
+938 E
-946 PQVEVQPMQQVVV
+946 PQVEEHPVQQEVAEPQVEEHPVQQVVA
-959 EPQVKEQPMQQVV
+959 
-972 VEPQVKEQ
+972 
-980 PMQQVVV
+980 

-992 EQLGQQMVVE
+992 EQ
-1002 SQVEE
+1002 
-1007 KPMQQVV
+1007 PIQQVV

-1035 QRENDMRNVLQTP
+1035 QRENDMRNVLHTP

-1059 SIPRQAALDNKE
+1059 SIPQQSALDNTE

-1435 QQEDLL
+1435 KQEDLL
-1441 AKTEQSESEDELFFD
+1441 AKTEQAESEDELFFE

-1478 GYNRAARLIEEMES
+1478 GYNRAARLIEEMQS

>member
-14 EQTAMNKEVPKQIES
+14 EQTAMNKEVQKQVES

-57 PLIPDDGFDEDD
+57 PLVPDNGFDEED
-69 VREQP
+69 VIETG
-74 RFEEQHVQSGV
+74 RFEEQPVQAV
-85 YEDQP
+85 TYENQP
-90 TQRGIK
+90 IQRGIK
-96 VERSRRPYVE
+96 VERSRRQHVE
-106 KVVATYEEPEVQY
+106 KVVSTYEEPEIQY
-119 EPDPEPVVKKVS
+119 EPEREPVVKKAS
-131 VPSQESSRRPFRP
+131 TPAQESNRRPFRP

-159 EKKVE
+159 EKKEE
-164 KQEEEKE
+164 KQEEVKE

-190 KKGYTLSAF
+190 KKGYTLSHF
-199 SEGQTTTPS
+199 SEGQAPTS
-208 SSGRAGNQQEEQN
+208 SSHERVDEQDQQ
-221 HSKKEEKSV
+221 SKKEEKSV

-245 EPVVEEKEVV
+245 EPIVEEKEVA
-255 QEINTPQEVSADEFL
+255 QEMSAPQEVPAAELL
-270 HKTIAE
+270 HETIAE
-276 RTEDAG
+276 RMEDA
-282 KEKDVVVSNEN
+282 KQEKDVVVEN
-293 SLQEELVDSQVE
+293 VLQTESLASKVE
-305 HEDTILAEEMKCN
+305 HEDTILSEEMKRN
-318 TEIEKQTSEESVIV
+318 TEIEQPTIEVEKQAPEESVIV

-342 IVEIPEEFAE
+342 IVEIPEEF
-352 IAETEEPEVEVTAET
+352 
-367 EESEEVEVT
+367 EEVDVIT
-376 AETEESEEV
+376 ETEESEEV

-397 EVTAETEESEEVE
+397 EVIAETEESEEMEVIAETEESEEVE
-410 VTAETEESEEVE
+410 V
-422 VTAEAEESEEV
+422 
-433 EVTAETEEFEEVKVI
+433 
-448 AEAEESEE
+448 
-456 AEVTTET
+456 
-463 EESEEVEEIA
+463 IA
-473 ETEESEEVEEI
+473 ET
-484 AEAEESEE
+484 EESEE
-492 VEVIAEAEESEEV
+492 VEVIAEAEE
-505 EVTTE
+505 
-510 TEESEEVEVT
+510 
-520 AETEESEEVEV
+520 
-531 TAEAEESEEVEVT
+531 
-544 AETEEFEEV
+544 
-553 KVIAE
+553 
-558 AEESEEAEVTTET
+558 
-571 EESEEVEE
+571 
-579 IAETEESEEVEEIA
+579 
-593 EAEESEE
+593 
-600 VEVIAEAEES
+600 
-610 EEVEV
+610 
-615 TTETEESEEVEVTAE
+615 
-630 TEESEEVEVTAEAEE
+630 
-645 SEEVEVTA
+645 
-653 ETEEFEEVKVIAE
+653 
-666 AEESE
+666 
-671 EVEEIAEAEESEVEA
+671 
-686 FVELEETQ
+686 
-694 PEMVLDEAIEQK
+694 
-706 SEFIHVAEA
+706 
-715 DEQTK
+715 TK
-720 KDVQSFANVLIA
+720 KDVQSFADVLIA
-732 ETEEN
+732 EEAAIEE
-737 KLVVEEALVAEEQ
+737 EQSVAEET
-750 PVVEE
+750 
-755 APIAEGKPVVEE
+755 
-767 APVAEEQLVVEE
+767 PVAEEP
-779 ALVAEEQP
+779 P
-787 VVEEAPI
+787 VV
-794 AEGKSVVEE
+794 
-803 APVAEEQLV
+803 Q
-812 VEETT
+812 
-817 IAEEKPVVPKEEP
+817 KEEP

-840 NVVMLKQDRTRLM
+840 NVVMLKQDRARLV
-853 ERHAARTSVMQ
+853 ERHAARTNAMQ
-864 PSMGERVENKPVHQV
+864 PSMKERVENKPVHQV
-879 EESPVQQVVV
+879 EE
-889 ESRVEEQ
+889 
-896 PVKQVVVDPQ
+896 
-906 VEEQPMQQVVVEP
+906 QPMQQVAVEP

-929 VVEPQVKEQ
+929 A
-938 PMQQVVVE
+938 
-946 PQVEVQPMQQVVV
+946 
-959 EPQVKEQPMQQVV
+959 
-972 VEPQVKEQ
+972 
-980 PMQQVVV
+980 V

-992 EQLGQQMVVE
+992 EQP
-1002 SQVEE
+1002 
-1007 KPMQQVV
+1007 K
-1014 VEQVQKPISS
+1014 QVQKPISS
-1024 TEVQEKAYVVN
+1024 TEVEEKAYVVN
-1035 QRENDMRNVLQTP
+1035 QRENDVRNVLQTP
-1048 PTYTV
+1048 PTYTI
-1053 PPLALL
+1053 PSLTLL
-1059 SIPRQAALDNKE
+1059 SIPQQAALDNTE

-1435 QQEDLL
+1435 KQEDLL
-1441 AKTEQSESEDELFFD
+1441 AKTEQAESEDELFLD

-1492 QGIISEARG
+1492 QGIISEGRG

>member
-1 MLDWMKKLFNKEE
+1 
-14 EQTAMNKEVPKQIES
+14 V
-29 QPKIP
+29 
-34 RVNHY
+34 
-39 TEAREAQMASR
+39 
-50 NAGKCRF
+50 
-57 PLIPDDGFDEDD
+57 
-69 VREQP
+69 
-74 RFEEQHVQSGV
+74 
-85 YEDQP
+85 
-90 TQRGIK
+90 
-96 VERSRRPYVE
+96 
-106 KVVATYEEPEVQY
+106 
-119 EPDPEPVVKKVS
+119 
-131 VPSQESSRRPFRP
+131 
-144 TEMISPIYGYNRPSV
+144 
-159 EKKVE
+159 
-164 KQEEEKE
+164 
-171 REDLEISVEGK
+171 
-182 SVVDAWLE
+182 
-190 KKGYTLSAF
+190 
-199 SEGQTTTPS
+199 
-208 SSGRAGNQQEEQN
+208 
-221 HSKKEEKSV
+221 
-230 VDQWLEKNGYEIERQ
+230 
-245 EPVVEEKEVV
+245 
-255 QEINTPQEVSADEFL
+255 
-270 HKTIAE
+270 IAE
-276 RTEDAG
+276 A
-282 KEKDVVVSNEN
+282 
-293 SLQEELVDSQVE
+293 
-305 HEDTILAEEMKCN
+305 
-318 TEIEKQTSEESVIV
+318 
-332 KAEEKLEETI
+332 
-342 IVEIPEEFAE
+342 
-352 IAETEEPEVEVTAET
+352 
-367 EESEEVEVT
+367 EEVEVIV
-376 AETEESEEV
+376 ETEESEEV
-385 EVIAEAEESEEV
+385 EVIAEA
-397 EVTAETEESEEVE
+397 
-410 VTAETEESEEVE
+410 
-422 VTAEAEESEEV
+422 
-433 EVTAETEEFEEVKVI
+433 K
-448 AEAEESEE
+448 
-456 AEVTTET
+456 
-463 EESEEVEEIA
+463 
-473 ETEESEEVEEI
+473 
-484 AEAEESEE
+484 ESEE
-492 VEVIAEAEESEEV
+492 VEVIAETKAPVV
-505 EVTTE
+505 ETFV
-510 TEESEEVEVT
+510 
-520 AETEESEEVEV
+520 AL
-531 TAEAEESEEVEVT
+531 
-544 AETEEFEEV
+544 
-553 KVIAE
+553 
-558 AEESEEAEVTTET
+558 
-571 EESEEVEE
+571 EE
-579 IAETEESEEVEEIA
+579 IQQE
-593 EAEESEE
+593 
-600 VEVIAEAEES
+600 
-610 EEVEV
+610 
-615 TTETEESEEVEVTAE
+615 
-630 TEESEEVEVTAEAEE
+630 
-645 SEEVEVTA
+645 
-653 ETEEFEEVKVIAE
+653 
-666 AEESE
+666 
-671 EVEEIAEAEESEVEA
+671 
-686 FVELEETQ
+686 
-694 PEMVLDEAIEQK
+694 DEAIEQK

-737 KLVVEEALVAEEQ
+737 RRVVEEAQVAEEQRVVEEAPVVEEQRVVEEAPVVEEQRVVEETPIAEEQ
-750 PVVEE
+750 PVV
-755 APIAEGKPVVEE
+755 
-767 APVAEEQLVVEE
+767 Q
-779 ALVAEEQP
+779 
-787 VVEEAPI
+787 
-794 AEGKSVVEE
+794 
-803 APVAEEQLV
+803 
-812 VEETT
+812 
-817 IAEEKPVVPKEEP
+817 KEEP

-853 ERHAARTSVMQ
+853 ERHAARANAMQ
-864 PSMGERVENKPVHQV
+864 PSANVRVENKPVQQEVAEPQV
-879 EESPVQQVVV
+879 EERPVQQVVA
-889 ESRVEEQ
+889 E
-896 PVKQVVVDPQ
+896 PQ
-906 VEEQPMQQVVVEP
+906 VEENPMQQVVAEPQVEERPVQQVVAEPQVEERPVQQVVAEPQVEENPMQQVVVEP
-919 QVEEQPMQQV
+919 QVEERPVQQV
-929 VVEPQVKEQ
+929 VA
-938 PMQQVVVE
+938 E
-946 PQVEVQPMQQVVV
+946 PQVEERPVQQVVA
-959 EPQVKEQPMQQVV
+959 EPQVEERPV
-972 VEPQVKEQ
+972 
-980 PMQQVVV
+980 QQVVV

-992 EQLGQQMVVE
+992 ERPVQQVAE
-1002 SQVEE
+1002 PQVEE
-1007 KPMQQVV
+1007 RPVQQVVAEPQVEEQPMQQVV

-1035 QRENDMRNVLQTP
+1035 QRENDMRNVLHTP

-1059 SIPRQAALDNKE
+1059 SIPQQSALDNTE

-1435 QQEDLL
+1435 KQEDLL
-1441 AKTEQSESEDELFFD
+1441 AKTEQAESEDELFLD

-1492 QGIISEARG
+1492 QGIISEGRG

>member
-1 MLDWMKKLFNKEE
+1 
-14 EQTAMNKEVPKQIES
+14 
-29 QPKIP
+29 
-34 RVNHY
+34 
-39 TEAREAQMASR
+39 
-50 NAGKCRF
+50 
-57 PLIPDDGFDEDD
+57 
-69 VREQP
+69 
-74 RFEEQHVQSGV
+74 
-85 YEDQP
+85 
-90 TQRGIK
+90 
-96 VERSRRPYVE
+96 
-106 KVVATYEEPEVQY
+106 PE
-119 EPDPEPVVKKVS
+119 
-131 VPSQESSRRPFRP
+131 
-144 TEMISPIYGYNRPSV
+144 
-159 EKKVE
+159 
-164 KQEEEKE
+164 
-171 REDLEISVEGK
+171 
-182 SVVDAWLE
+182 
-190 KKGYTLSAF
+190 
-199 SEGQTTTPS
+199 
-208 SSGRAGNQQEEQN
+208 
-221 HSKKEEKSV
+221 
-230 VDQWLEKNGYEIERQ
+230 
-245 EPVVEEKEVV
+245 
-255 QEINTPQEVSADEFL
+255 
-270 HKTIAE
+270 
-276 RTEDAG
+276 
-282 KEKDVVVSNEN
+282 
-293 SLQEELVDSQVE
+293 
-305 HEDTILAEEMKCN
+305 
-318 TEIEKQTSEESVIV
+318 
-332 KAEEKLEETI
+332 
-342 IVEIPEEFAE
+342 
-352 IAETEEPEVEVTAET
+352 EVEVIAET
-367 EESEEVEVT
+367 EESEEVEVI
-376 AETEESEEV
+376 AETEESEEVEVIAETEESEEVEVIAETEESEEVEVIAETEELEEVEVIAETEELEEVEVIAETEELEEV

-397 EVTAETEESEEVE
+397 EV
-410 VTAETEESEEVE
+410 
-422 VTAEAEESEEV
+422 
-433 EVTAETEEFEEVKVI
+433 
-448 AEAEESEE
+448 
-456 AEVTTET
+456 
-463 EESEEVEEIA
+463 IA
-473 ETEESEEVEEI
+473 ETEEL
-484 AEAEESEE
+484 EE
-492 VEVIAEAEESEEV
+492 VEVIAETKAPVV
-505 EVTTE
+505 ETFV
-510 TEESEEVEVT
+510 
-520 AETEESEEVEV
+520 AL
-531 TAEAEESEEVEVT
+531 
-544 AETEEFEEV
+544 
-553 KVIAE
+553 
-558 AEESEEAEVTTET
+558 
-571 EESEEVEE
+571 EE
-579 IAETEESEEVEEIA
+579 IQQED
-593 EAEESEE
+593 
-600 VEVIAEAEES
+600 EVI
-610 EEVEV
+610 
-615 TTETEESEEVEVTAE
+615 
-630 TEESEEVEVTAEAEE
+630 
-645 SEEVEVTA
+645 
-653 ETEEFEEVKVIAE
+653 
-666 AEESE
+666 
-671 EVEEIAEAEESEVEA
+671 
-686 FVELEETQ
+686 
-694 PEMVLDEAIEQK
+694 EQNN
-706 SEFIHVAEA
+706 EFIHVAEA

-720 KDVQSFANVLIA
+720 NDVQSFANVLIA

-737 KLVVEEALVAEEQ
+737 KRVEEEAPVVEEQSVEEEVPVVEEQ
-750 PVVEE
+750 PVV
-755 APIAEGKPVVEE
+755 K
-767 APVAEEQLVVEE
+767 
-779 ALVAEEQP
+779 
-787 VVEEAPI
+787 
-794 AEGKSVVEE
+794 
-803 APVAEEQLV
+803 
-812 VEETT
+812 
-817 IAEEKPVVPKEEP
+817 KEEP

-853 ERHAARTSVMQ
+853 ERHAARANAMQ
-864 PSMGERVENKPVHQV
+864 PSANVRVENKPV
-879 EESPVQQVVV
+879 QQEVA
-889 ESRVEEQ
+889 
-896 PVKQVVVDPQ
+896 
-906 VEEQPMQQVVVEP
+906 EP

-929 VVEPQVKEQ
+929 VVESQVEESPVQQVVAEPQVEEQPMQQVVAEPQVEESPVQQAVAEPQVEEQ

-946 PQVEVQPMQQVVV
+946 SQVE
-959 EPQVKEQPMQQVV
+959 EQPMQQVV
-972 VEPQVKEQ
+972 A
-980 PMQQVVV
+980 

-992 EQLGQQMVVE
+992 EQ
-1002 SQVEE
+1002 
-1007 KPMQQVV
+1007 PMQQVV

-1024 TEVQEKAYVVN
+1024 TEVKEKAYVVN
-1035 QRENDMRNVLQTP
+1035 QRENDMRNVLHTP

-1059 SIPRQAALDNKE
+1059 SIPQQSTLDNTE
-1071 WLEEQKELL
+1071 WLDEQKELL

-1267 AVEEMERRYELFAH
+1267 AVDEMERRYELFAH

-1295 EREIPG
+1295 ERDIPG

-1420 TVDHVK
+1420 TVDHVR

-1435 QQEDLL
+1435 KQEDLL
-1441 AKTEQSESEDELFFD
+1441 AKTEQAESEDELFFD

>member
-57 PLIPDDGFDEDD
+57 PLVPDNGFDEEDESE
-69 VREQP
+69 VN
-74 RFEEQHVQSGV
+74 RFEEQPVQGV
-85 YEDQP
+85 TYEEP
-90 TQRGIK
+90 TAQRGIK

-106 KVVATYEEPEVQY
+106 KVVSTYEEPEVQY
-119 EPDPEPVVKKVS
+119 EPVRESVVKKAS
-131 VPSQESSRRPFRP
+131 APSQESNRRPFRP

-159 EKKVE
+159 EKKEE
-164 KQEEEKE
+164 KQEEVKE

-190 KKGYTLSAF
+190 KKGYKLSDF
-199 SEGQTTTPS
+199 SEGQAPTS
-208 SSGRAGNQQEEQN
+208 SSHRAANQQGEQQYEEN
-221 HSKKEEKSV
+221 KKEEKSV

-245 EPVVEEKEVV
+245 VPLVEEKEVI
-255 QEINTPQEVSADEFL
+255 QEMSTPQEVSADELL
-270 HKTIAE
+270 HKTVAE
-276 RTEDAG
+276 QMESA
-282 KEKDVVVSNEN
+282 KPEKDVVVLNEN
-293 SLQEELVDSQVE
+293 NLQEELVASKVE
-305 HEDTILAEEMKCN
+305 HEDTILSEEIKRN
-318 TEIEKQTSEESVIV
+318 TEIKQPTIEVEKQAPEESVIV

-342 IVEIPEEFAE
+342 IVEIPEE
-352 IAETEEPEVEVTAET
+352 
-367 EESEEVEVT
+367 
-376 AETEESEEV
+376 V
-385 EVIAEAEESEEV
+385 EVIAEAKELEEV
-397 EVTAETEESEEVE
+397 EV
-410 VTAETEESEEVE
+410 
-422 VTAEAEESEEV
+422 
-433 EVTAETEEFEEVKVI
+433 
-448 AEAEESEE
+448 
-456 AEVTTET
+456 
-463 EESEEVEEIA
+463 
-473 ETEESEEVEEI
+473 I

-492 VEVIAEAEESEEV
+492 VEVIAEAEESEEA
-505 EVTTE
+505 EVI
-510 TEESEEVEVT
+510 

-531 TAEAEESEEVEVT
+531 
-544 AETEEFEEV
+544 
-553 KVIAE
+553 IAE
-558 AEESEEAEVTTET
+558 AEEVEVIAET
-571 EESEEVEE
+571 EEVEV
-579 IAETEESEEVEEIA
+579 IAETEESEEVEVIA
-593 EAEESEE
+593 EAEEVEVIAEAKELEEVEVIAEAEELEE

-610 EEVEV
+610 EEV
-615 TTETEESEEVEVTAE
+615 
-630 TEESEEVEVTAEAEE
+630 
-645 SEEVEVTA
+645 
-653 ETEEFEEVKVIAE
+653 
-666 AEESE
+666 
-671 EVEEIAEAEESEVEA
+671 
-686 FVELEETQ
+686 
-694 PEMVLDEAIEQK
+694 EAIEQK

-737 KLVVEEALVAEEQ
+737 RRVVEEAQVAEEQRVVEEAPVVEEQRVVEETPVVEEQRVIEETPIAEEQ
-750 PVVEE
+750 PVV
-755 APIAEGKPVVEE
+755 
-767 APVAEEQLVVEE
+767 Q
-779 ALVAEEQP
+779 
-787 VVEEAPI
+787 
-794 AEGKSVVEE
+794 
-803 APVAEEQLV
+803 
-812 VEETT
+812 
-817 IAEEKPVVPKEEP
+817 KEEP

-853 ERHAARTSVMQ
+853 ERHAARANAMQ
-864 PSMGERVENKPVHQV
+864 PSANVRVENKPV
-879 EESPVQQVVV
+879 QQEVA
-889 ESRVEEQ
+889 E
-896 PVKQVVVDPQ
+896 PQ
-906 VEEQPMQQVVVEP
+906 VEERPVQQVVEP

-929 VVEPQVKEQ
+929 VVEPQVEER
-938 PMQQVVVE
+938 PV
-946 PQVEVQPMQQVVV
+946 
-959 EPQVKEQPMQQVV
+959 
-972 VEPQVKEQ
+972 
-980 PMQQVVV
+980 QQVVV

-992 EQLGQQMVVE
+992 ERPVQQVVE
-1002 SQVEE
+1002 PQVEE
-1007 KPMQQVV
+1007 QPMQQVV

-1035 QRENDMRNVLQTP
+1035 QRENDMRNVLHTP
-1048 PTYTV
+1048 LTYTV

-1059 SIPRQAALDNKE
+1059 SIPQQSALDNTE

-1435 QQEDLL
+1435 KQEDLL
-1441 AKTEQSESEDELFFD
+1441 AKTEQAESEDELFLD

-1492 QGIISEARG
+1492 QGIISEGRG

>member
-1 MLDWMKKLFNKEE
+1 M
-14 EQTAMNKEVPKQIES
+14 EV
-29 QPKIP
+29 
-34 RVNHY
+34 
-39 TEAREAQMASR
+39 
-50 NAGKCRF
+50 
-57 PLIPDDGFDEDD
+57 
-69 VREQP
+69 
-74 RFEEQHVQSGV
+74 
-85 YEDQP
+85 
-90 TQRGIK
+90 
-96 VERSRRPYVE
+96 
-106 KVVATYEEPEVQY
+106 
-119 EPDPEPVVKKVS
+119 
-131 VPSQESSRRPFRP
+131 
-144 TEMISPIYGYNRPSV
+144 
-159 EKKVE
+159 
-164 KQEEEKE
+164 
-171 REDLEISVEGK
+171 
-182 SVVDAWLE
+182 
-190 KKGYTLSAF
+190 
-199 SEGQTTTPS
+199 
-208 SSGRAGNQQEEQN
+208 
-221 HSKKEEKSV
+221 
-230 VDQWLEKNGYEIERQ
+230 
-245 EPVVEEKEVV
+245 
-255 QEINTPQEVSADEFL
+255 
-270 HKTIAE
+270 
-276 RTEDAG
+276 
-282 KEKDVVVSNEN
+282 
-293 SLQEELVDSQVE
+293 
-305 HEDTILAEEMKCN
+305 
-318 TEIEKQTSEESVIV
+318 
-332 KAEEKLEETI
+332 
-342 IVEIPEEFAE
+342 
-352 IAETEEPEVEVTAET
+352 IAETEEL
-367 EESEEVEVT
+367 EEVEVI

-397 EVTAETEESEEVE
+397 EVIAEVEESEEAEVIAETEESEEVE
-410 VTAETEESEEVE
+410 V
-422 VTAEAEESEEV
+422 
-433 EVTAETEEFEEVKVI
+433 I
-448 AEAEESEE
+448 AEINAPVVETFVALEDIQQE
-456 AEVTTET
+456 A
-463 EESEEVEEIA
+463 
-473 ETEESEEVEEI
+473 
-484 AEAEESEE
+484 
-492 VEVIAEAEESEEV
+492 
-505 EVTTE
+505 
-510 TEESEEVEVT
+510 
-520 AETEESEEVEV
+520 
-531 TAEAEESEEVEVT
+531 
-544 AETEEFEEV
+544 
-553 KVIAE
+553 
-558 AEESEEAEVTTET
+558 
-571 EESEEVEE
+571 
-579 IAETEESEEVEEIA
+579 
-593 EAEESEE
+593 
-600 VEVIAEAEES
+600 
-610 EEVEV
+610 
-615 TTETEESEEVEVTAE
+615 
-630 TEESEEVEVTAEAEE
+630 
-645 SEEVEVTA
+645 
-653 ETEEFEEVKVIAE
+653 
-666 AEESE
+666 
-671 EVEEIAEAEESEVEA
+671 
-686 FVELEETQ
+686 
-694 PEMVLDEAIEQK
+694 EAIEQK

-720 KDVQSFANVLIA
+720 KDVQSFADVLI
-732 ETEEN
+732 
-737 KLVVEEALVAEEQ
+737 AEEQ

-755 APIAEGKPVVEE
+755 APIVEE
-767 APVAEEQLVVEE
+767 Q
-779 ALVAEEQP
+779 
-787 VVEEAPI
+787 
-794 AEGKSVVEE
+794 SVVEE
-803 APVAEEQLV
+803 APVAEEQRV
-812 VEETT
+812 VEEAPVVEEQSVVEEAPVVEEQSVVEEAPV
-817 IAEEKPVVPKEEP
+817 AEEQRVVEEAPVVEEQRVVEEAPVVEEQPVAEETPVAEEQPVVQKEEP

-853 ERHAARTSVMQ
+853 ERHAARANAMQ
-864 PSMGERVENKPVHQV
+864 PSANVRVENKPVQQEVAEPQV
-879 EESPVQQVVV
+879 EEHPVQQVVA
-889 ESRVEEQ
+889 EPQMEEHLVQ
-896 PVKQVVVDPQ
+896 QVVAEPQ
-906 VEEQPMQQVVVEP
+906 VEERPVQQVVAEPQVEEHPVQQVVAEP
-919 QVEEQPMQQV
+919 QVEEQPV
-929 VVEPQVKEQ
+929 
-938 PMQQVVVE
+938 
-946 PQVEVQPMQQVVV
+946 
-959 EPQVKEQPMQQVV
+959 
-972 VEPQVKEQ
+972 
-980 PMQQVVV
+980 
-987 EPQVE
+987 
-992 EQLGQQMVVE
+992 
-1002 SQVEE
+1002 
-1007 KPMQQVV
+1007 QQVV

-1035 QRENDMRNVLQTP
+1035 QRENDMRNVLHTP

-1059 SIPRQAALDNKE
+1059 SIPQQSALDNTE

-1435 QQEDLL
+1435 KQEDLL
-1441 AKTEQSESEDELFFD
+1441 AKTEQAESEDELFFE

-1478 GYNRAARLIEEMES
+1478 GYNRAARLIEEMQS

>member
-14 EQTAMNKEVPKQIES
+14 EQTAMNKEVPKQVES

-57 PLIPDDGFDEDD
+57 PLVPDNGFDEED
-69 VREQP
+69 VIETGH
-74 RFEEQHVQSGV
+74 FEEQPVQAV
-85 YEDQP
+85 TYEEQP
-90 TQRGIK
+90 IQRGIK
-96 VERSRRPYVE
+96 VERSRRQYVE
-106 KVVATYEEPEVQY
+106 KVVSTYEEPEMQY
-119 EPDPEPVVKKVS
+119 EPEREPIVKKAS
-131 VPSQESSRRPFRP
+131 APTQESNRRPFRP

-159 EKKVE
+159 EKKEE

-182 SVVDAWLE
+182 PVVDAWLE
-190 KKGYTLSAF
+190 KKGYTLSDF
-199 SEGQTTTPS
+199 SQGQATNS
-208 SSGRAGNQQEEQN
+208 SSHAGVDQPDQQ
-221 HSKKEEKSV
+221 SKKEEKSV

-245 EPVVEEKEVV
+245 EPIVEEKEVV
-255 QEINTPQEVSADEFL
+255 QEMSAPQEVPTVELL
-270 HKTIAE
+270 HETIAE
-276 RTEDAG
+276 RMEDA
-282 KEKDVVVSNEN
+282 KQESDVVAKNT
-293 SLQEELVDSQVE
+293 LQAELLDSKVE
-305 HEDTILAEEMKCN
+305 HEGTILSEEIKRN
-318 TEIEKQTSEESVIV
+318 TEIEQPTIEVEKQAPEESVIV

-342 IVEIPEEFAE
+342 VVEIPEE
-352 IAETEEPEVEVTAET
+352 VEVI
-367 EESEEVEVT
+367 

-397 EVTAETEESEEVE
+397 EV
-410 VTAETEESEEVE
+410 
-422 VTAEAEESEEV
+422 
-433 EVTAETEEFEEVKVI
+433 
-448 AEAEESEE
+448 
-456 AEVTTET
+456 
-463 EESEEVEEIA
+463 IA
-473 ETEESEEVEEI
+473 ETEEREEVEVI
-484 AEAEESEE
+484 AETEEREEVEVIAETEEREEVEVIAETEESEE

-505 EVTTE
+505 EV
-510 TEESEEVEVT
+510 
-520 AETEESEEVEV
+520 
-531 TAEAEESEEVEVT
+531 
-544 AETEEFEEV
+544 
-553 KVIAE
+553 
-558 AEESEEAEVTTET
+558 
-571 EESEEVEE
+571 
-579 IAETEESEEVEEIA
+579 IAETEEREEVEVIA
-593 EAEESEE
+593 ETEEREEVEVIAETEEREEVEVIAETEESEE
-600 VEVIAEAEES
+600 VEVIAEAEER
-610 EEVEV
+610 E
-615 TTETEESEEVEVTAE
+615 
-630 TEESEEVEVTAEAEE
+630 EAE
-645 SEEVEVTA
+645 SVV
-653 ETEEFEEVKVIAE
+653 
-666 AEESE
+666 
-671 EVEEIAEAEESEVEA
+671 
-686 FVELEETQ
+686 LEETQ
-694 PEMVLDEAIEQK
+694 QEMVLNEAIEQK
-706 SEFIHVAEA
+706 NEFIHVAEA

-720 KDVQSFANVLIA
+720 KDVQSFADVLIA
-732 ETEEN
+732 EEQQ
-737 KLVVEEALVAEEQ
+737 VE
-750 PVVEE
+750 
-755 APIAEGKPVVEE
+755 EE
-767 APVAEEQLVVEE
+767 APVAEEQQVVK
-779 ALVAEEQP
+779 
-787 VVEEAPI
+787 EAPI
-794 AEGKSVVEE
+794 AEEQQVEEE
-803 APVAEEQLV
+803 APVAEEQQVVKEAPIAEEQQVEEEAPVAEEQQVEEEAPVAEEQQVVKEAPIAEEQQVEEEAPVAEEQQVEEEAPVAEEQQVEEEAPVAEEQRVEEEAPIAEEQQVEEETPV
-812 VEETT
+812 VEEQQVEEEAPVAEEQQVEEEAPVAEEQRVEEEAP
-817 IAEEKPVVPKEEP
+817 IAEEQQVEEETPVAEEQPVVKKEEP

-853 ERHAARTSVMQ
+853 ERHAARANAMQ
-864 PSMGERVENKPVHQV
+864 SSKSERVENKPVQQV
-879 EESPVQQVVV
+879 EETPVQQEVVKPQMEEIPVQQAAVEPKVEEKPMQQAVVESRVEETPVQQVVVEPQVEEKPMQQVVV
-889 ESRVEEQ
+889 ESRVEET
-896 PVKQVVVDPQ
+896 PV
-906 VEEQPMQQVVVEP
+906 QQVVVEP
-919 QVEEQPMQQV
+919 QVEEKPMQQV
-929 VVEPQVKEQ
+929 VVESR
-938 PMQQVVVE
+938 VE
-946 PQVEVQPMQQVVV
+946 ETPV
-959 EPQVKEQPMQQVV
+959 
-972 VEPQVKEQ
+972 
-980 PMQQVVV
+980 QQVVV

-992 EQLGQQMVVE
+992 EKLMQQVMAESRVE
-1002 SQVEE
+1002 EQPVQQVTVEPQVEE
-1007 KPMQQVV
+1007 RPVQQVV

-1048 PTYTV
+1048 PTYAI
-1053 PPLALL
+1053 PPLTLL
-1059 SIPRQAALDNKE
+1059 SIPQQAALDNTE
-1071 WLEEQKELL
+1071 WLDEQKELL

-1435 QQEDLL
+1435 KQEDLL
-1441 AKTEQSESEDELFFD
+1441 AKTEQAESEDELFFD

-1492 QGIISEARG
+1492 QGIISEGRG

>member
-1 MLDWMKKLFNKEE
+1 I
-14 EQTAMNKEVPKQIES
+14 T
-29 QPKIP
+29 
-34 RVNHY
+34 
-39 TEAREAQMASR
+39 
-50 NAGKCRF
+50 
-57 PLIPDDGFDEDD
+57 
-69 VREQP
+69 
-74 RFEEQHVQSGV
+74 
-85 YEDQP
+85 
-90 TQRGIK
+90 
-96 VERSRRPYVE
+96 
-106 KVVATYEEPEVQY
+106 
-119 EPDPEPVVKKVS
+119 
-131 VPSQESSRRPFRP
+131 
-144 TEMISPIYGYNRPSV
+144 
-159 EKKVE
+159 
-164 KQEEEKE
+164 
-171 REDLEISVEGK
+171 
-182 SVVDAWLE
+182 
-190 KKGYTLSAF
+190 
-199 SEGQTTTPS
+199 
-208 SSGRAGNQQEEQN
+208 
-221 HSKKEEKSV
+221 
-230 VDQWLEKNGYEIERQ
+230 
-245 EPVVEEKEVV
+245 
-255 QEINTPQEVSADEFL
+255 
-270 HKTIAE
+270 
-276 RTEDAG
+276 
-282 KEKDVVVSNEN
+282 
-293 SLQEELVDSQVE
+293 
-305 HEDTILAEEMKCN
+305 
-318 TEIEKQTSEESVIV
+318 
-332 KAEEKLEETI
+332 
-342 IVEIPEEFAE
+342 
-352 IAETEEPEVEVTAET
+352 ET
-367 EESEEVEVT
+367 EESEEVEVIT
-376 AETEESEEV
+376 ETEESEEV

-397 EVTAETEESEEVE
+397 EV
-410 VTAETEESEEVE
+410 
-422 VTAEAEESEEV
+422 
-433 EVTAETEEFEEVKVI
+433 I
-448 AEAEESEE
+448 AEVEESEE
-456 AEVTTET
+456 AEV
-463 EESEEVEEIA
+463 IA
-473 ETEESEEVEEI
+473 EV
-484 AEAEESEE
+484 EESEE
-492 VEVIAEAEESEEV
+492 VEVIAEAEESEE
-505 EVTTE
+505 
-510 TEESEEVEVT
+510 
-520 AETEESEEVEV
+520 A
-531 TAEAEESEEVEVT
+531 
-544 AETEEFEEV
+544 
-553 KVIAE
+553 
-558 AEESEEAEVTTET
+558 
-571 EESEEVEE
+571 
-579 IAETEESEEVEEIA
+579 
-593 EAEESEE
+593 
-600 VEVIAEAEES
+600 EVIAEINAPV
-610 EEVEV
+610 VETFV
-615 TTETEESEEVEVTAE
+615 AL
-630 TEESEEVEVTAEAEE
+630 
-645 SEEVEVTA
+645 
-653 ETEEFEEVKVIAE
+653 
-666 AEESE
+666 
-671 EVEEIAEAEESEVEA
+671 EEIQQE
-686 FVELEETQ
+686 
-694 PEMVLDEAIEQK
+694 DEAIEQK
-706 SEFIHVAEA
+706 SEFIYVAEA

-720 KDVQSFANVLIA
+720 KDVQSFADVLIA
-732 ETEEN
+732 EEQP
-737 KLVVEEALVAEEQ
+737 VVEEAPVAEEQ

-755 APIAEGKPVVEE
+755 APVVEEQSVVEE
-767 APVAEEQLVVEE
+767 APVVEEQPVAEETLVAEEQRVVEE
-779 ALVAEEQP
+779 APVVEEQRVVEEVPVAEEQP
-787 VVEEAPI
+787 VV
-794 AEGKSVVEE
+794 
-803 APVAEEQLV
+803 Q
-812 VEETT
+812 
-817 IAEEKPVVPKEEP
+817 KEEP

-853 ERHAARTSVMQ
+853 ERHAARANAMQ
-864 PSMGERVENKPVHQV
+864 PSANVRVENKPVQQEVAEPQV
-879 EESPVQQVVV
+879 EERPVQQVVAKPQ
-889 ESRVEEQ
+889 VEEH
-896 PVKQVVVDPQ
+896 PVQQVVAKPQ
-906 VEEQPMQQVVVEP
+906 VEEQTMQQVVAEPQVEERPVQQEVAEP

-929 VVEPQVKEQ
+929 VA
-938 PMQQVVVE
+938 E
-946 PQVEVQPMQQVVV
+946 PQVEERPVQQVVA
-959 EPQVKEQPMQQVV
+959 EPQVEEHPVQQVV
-972 VEPQVKEQ
+972 A
-980 PMQQVVV
+980 

-992 EQLGQQMVVE
+992 EQ
-1002 SQVEE
+1002 
-1007 KPMQQVV
+1007 PIQQVV

-1035 QRENDMRNVLQTP
+1035 QRENDMRNVLHTP

-1059 SIPRQAALDNKE
+1059 SIPQQSALDNTE

-1239 ELAPYNSVPHLVAP
+1239 ELAPYNAVPHLVAP

-1435 QQEDLL
+1435 KQEDLL
-1441 AKTEQSESEDELFFD
+1441 AKTEQAESEDELFFE

-1478 GYNRAARLIEEMES
+1478 GYNRAARLIEEMQS

>member
-14 EQTAMNKEVPKQIES
+14 EQTAMNKEVQKQVES

-57 PLIPDDGFDEDD
+57 PLVPDNGFDEED
-69 VREQP
+69 VIETG
-74 RFEEQHVQSGV
+74 RFEEQPVQAV
-85 YEDQP
+85 TYENQP
-90 TQRGIK
+90 IQRGIK
-96 VERSRRPYVE
+96 VERSRRQYVE
-106 KVVATYEEPEVQY
+106 KVVSTYEEPEIQY
-119 EPDPEPVVKKVS
+119 EPEREPVVKKAS
-131 VPSQESSRRPFRP
+131 TPAQESNRRPFRP

-159 EKKVE
+159 EKKEE
-164 KQEEEKE
+164 KQEEVKE

-190 KKGYTLSAF
+190 KKGYTLSDF
-199 SEGQTTTPS
+199 SEGQAPTS
-208 SSGRAGNQQEEQN
+208 SSHRAANEQGEQQYEE
-221 HSKKEEKSV
+221 SKKEEKSV

-245 EPVVEEKEVV
+245 EPIVEEKEVV
-255 QEINTPQEVSADEFL
+255 QEMSAPQEVPAAELL
-270 HKTIAE
+270 HETIAE
-276 RTEDAG
+276 RMEGA
-282 KEKDVVVSNEN
+282 KQESDVVDKNI
-293 SLQEELVDSQVE
+293 LQEELVDSKVE
-305 HEDTILAEEMKCN
+305 HEDTILSEEIKRS
-318 TEIEKQTSEESVIV
+318 TEIEQPTIEVEKQAPEESVIV

-342 IVEIPEEFAE
+342 IVEIL
-352 IAETEEPEVEVTAET
+352 
-367 EESEEVEVT
+367 EEVEVI

-385 EVIAEAEESEEV
+385 EVIAETEESEEV
-397 EVTAETEESEEVE
+397 EVIAETEESEEVE
-410 VTAETEESEEVE
+410 VIAETEESEEVE
-422 VTAEAEESEEV
+422 V
-433 EVTAETEEFEEVKVI
+433 
-448 AEAEESEE
+448 
-456 AEVTTET
+456 
-463 EESEEVEEIA
+463 IA
-473 ETEESEEVEEI
+473 ETEEQK
-484 AEAEESEE
+484 E
-492 VEVIAEAEESEEV
+492 VEVIAEAE
-505 EVTTE
+505 
-510 TEESEEVEVT
+510 
-520 AETEESEEVEV
+520 AP
-531 TAEAEESEEVEVT
+531 
-544 AETEEFEEV
+544 
-553 KVIAE
+553 
-558 AEESEEAEVTTET
+558 
-571 EESEEVEE
+571 
-579 IAETEESEEVEEIA
+579 
-593 EAEESEE
+593 EE
-600 VEVIAEAEES
+600 VEVIAETEAP

-615 TTETEESEEVEVTAE
+615 IAE
-630 TEESEEVEVTAEAEE
+630 TEEQEEVEA
-645 SEEVEVTA
+645 
-653 ETEEFEEVKVIAE
+653 IAE
-666 AEESE
+666 AEERKEVEVIAETEAPE
-671 EVEEIAEAEESEVEA
+671 EVEPVA
-686 FVELEETQ
+686 LEEMQ
-694 PEMVLDEAIEQK
+694 QEMVLNEAIEQK
-706 SEFIHVAEA
+706 NEFIHVAEA

-720 KDVQSFANVLIA
+720 KDVQSFADILIA
-732 ETEEN
+732 EEQPAAEETPI
-737 KLVVEEALVAEEQ
+737 VEEQ
-750 PVVEE
+750 PVV
-755 APIAEGKPVVEE
+755 
-767 APVAEEQLVVEE
+767 Q
-779 ALVAEEQP
+779 
-787 VVEEAPI
+787 
-794 AEGKSVVEE
+794 
-803 APVAEEQLV
+803 
-812 VEETT
+812 
-817 IAEEKPVVPKEEP
+817 KEEP

-840 NVVMLKQDRTRLM
+840 NVVMLKQDRARLM
-853 ERHAARTSVMQ
+853 ERHASRTNAMQ
-864 PSMGERVENKPVHQV
+864 PSMSERVENKPVHQV
-879 EESPVQQVVV
+879 EEQ
-889 ESRVEEQ
+889 
-896 PVKQVVVDPQ
+896 PQ
-906 VEEQPMQQVVVEP
+906 VEEKPMQQVVVEP
-919 QVEEQPMQQV
+919 QVEE
-929 VVEPQVKEQ
+929 K
-938 PMQQVVVE
+938 
-946 PQVEVQPMQQVVV
+946 
-959 EPQVKEQPMQQVV
+959 
-972 VEPQVKEQ
+972 

-992 EQLGQQMVVE
+992 EKPMQQVVVE
-1002 SQVEE
+1002 PQVEERPMQQVVVEPQVEE

-1014 VEQVQKPISS
+1014 EPQVQPVQQVVAEQVQKPISS
-1024 TEVQEKAYVVN
+1024 TEVEEKAYVVN
-1035 QRENDMRNVLQTP
+1035 QRENDVRNVLQTP
-1048 PTYTV
+1048 PTYTI
-1053 PPLALL
+1053 PSLTLL
-1059 SIPRQAALDNKE
+1059 SIPQQAALDNTE

-1435 QQEDLL
+1435 KQEDLL
-1441 AKTEQSESEDELFFD
+1441 AKTEQAESEDELFLD

>member
-57 PLIPDDGFDEDD
+57 PLVPDNGFDEEDESE
-69 VREQP
+69 VN
-74 RFEEQHVQSGV
+74 RFEEQPVQGV
-85 YEDQP
+85 TYEEP
-90 TQRGIK
+90 TAQRGIK

-106 KVVATYEEPEVQY
+106 KVVSTYEEPEVQY
-119 EPDPEPVVKKVS
+119 EPVRESVVKKAS
-131 VPSQESSRRPFRP
+131 APSQESNRRPFRP

-159 EKKVE
+159 EKKEE
-164 KQEEEKE
+164 KQEEVKE

-190 KKGYTLSAF
+190 KKGYKLSDF
-199 SEGQTTTPS
+199 SEGQAPTS
-208 SSGRAGNQQEEQN
+208 SSHRAANQQGEQQYEEN
-221 HSKKEEKSV
+221 KKEEKSV

-245 EPVVEEKEVV
+245 VPLVEEKEVI
-255 QEINTPQEVSADEFL
+255 QEMSTPQEVSADELL
-270 HKTIAE
+270 HKTVAE
-276 RTEDAG
+276 QMESA
-282 KEKDVVVSNEN
+282 KPEKDVVVLNEN
-293 SLQEELVDSQVE
+293 NLQEELVASKVE
-305 HEDTILAEEMKCN
+305 HEDTILSEEIKRN
-318 TEIEKQTSEESVIV
+318 TEIKQPTIEVEKQAPEESVIV

-342 IVEIPEEFAE
+342 IVEIPEEVE
-352 IAETEEPEVEVTAET
+352 VIAEAEESEEAEVIAET
-367 EESEEVEVT
+367 EESEEVEVIAEAEEVEVIAET
-376 AETEESEEV
+376 EEVEVIAETEESEEVEVIAEAEEVEVIAEAKELEEVEVIAEAEESEEVKVIAEAEESEEAEVIAETEESEEV
-385 EVIAEAEESEEV
+385 EVIAEAEESEE
-397 EVTAETEESEEVE
+397 AE
-410 VTAETEESEEVE
+410 
-422 VTAEAEESEEV
+422 
-433 EVTAETEEFEEVKVI
+433 VI
-448 AEAEESEE
+448 AEAEEL
-456 AEVTTET
+456 
-463 EESEEVEEIA
+463 
-473 ETEESEEVEEI
+473 
-484 AEAEESEE
+484 EE

-505 EVTTE
+505 
-510 TEESEEVEVT
+510 
-520 AETEESEEVEV
+520 
-531 TAEAEESEEVEVT
+531 
-544 AETEEFEEV
+544 
-553 KVIAE
+553 
-558 AEESEEAEVTTET
+558 
-571 EESEEVEE
+571 
-579 IAETEESEEVEEIA
+579 
-593 EAEESEE
+593 
-600 VEVIAEAEES
+600 
-610 EEVEV
+610 
-615 TTETEESEEVEVTAE
+615 
-630 TEESEEVEVTAEAEE
+630 
-645 SEEVEVTA
+645 
-653 ETEEFEEVKVIAE
+653 
-666 AEESE
+666 
-671 EVEEIAEAEESEVEA
+671 
-686 FVELEETQ
+686 
-694 PEMVLDEAIEQK
+694 EAIEQK

-737 KLVVEEALVAEEQ
+737 RRVVEEAQVAEEQRVVEEAPVVEEQRVVEETPVVEEQRVIEETPIAEEQ
-750 PVVEE
+750 PVV
-755 APIAEGKPVVEE
+755 
-767 APVAEEQLVVEE
+767 Q
-779 ALVAEEQP
+779 
-787 VVEEAPI
+787 
-794 AEGKSVVEE
+794 
-803 APVAEEQLV
+803 
-812 VEETT
+812 
-817 IAEEKPVVPKEEP
+817 KEEP

-853 ERHAARTSVMQ
+853 ERHAARANAMQ
-864 PSMGERVENKPVHQV
+864 PSANVRVENKPV
-879 EESPVQQVVV
+879 QQEVA
-889 ESRVEEQ
+889 E
-896 PVKQVVVDPQ
+896 PQ
-906 VEEQPMQQVVVEP
+906 VEERPVQQVVEP

-929 VVEPQVKEQ
+929 VVEPQVEER
-938 PMQQVVVE
+938 PV
-946 PQVEVQPMQQVVV
+946 
-959 EPQVKEQPMQQVV
+959 
-972 VEPQVKEQ
+972 
-980 PMQQVVV
+980 QQVVV

-992 EQLGQQMVVE
+992 ERPVQQVVE
-1002 SQVEE
+1002 PQVEE
-1007 KPMQQVV
+1007 QPMQQVV

-1035 QRENDMRNVLQTP
+1035 QRENDMRNVLHTP
-1048 PTYTV
+1048 LTYTV

-1059 SIPRQAALDNKE
+1059 SIPQQSALDNTE

-1435 QQEDLL
+1435 KQEDLL
-1441 AKTEQSESEDELFFD
+1441 AKTEQAESEDELFLD

-1492 QGIISEARG
+1492 QGIISEGRG